1 MALQTPLSWL
11 QDFVELSM
19 PPSALAERLTT
30 AGLEVELIEKIGE
43 NWGEYCVVGQVVEI
57 RKHPNADALNL
68 VDVNFGADKPI
79 TLVTGAPNIQEMAE
93 NFPEP
98 APKVA
103 LALTGAMLVDAYH
116 EDHPLKKL
124 KPAKIRGIASE
135 GMLCSELELGLSEEH
150 EGILILPEDAPV
162 GKLLEEY
169 LGDTTLHFDIKGGF
183 SHLLSM
189 LGVAREISA
198 LTGKRLV
205 KSLLPDVANLE
216 VVAQPSFVE
225 LEIKDPDIC
234 PRYSA
239 LLIRN
244 VKIGPS
250 PFWMQQRLLRVGMR
264 PINNIVD
271 ITNYVMLELG
281 QPLHAFDHDKLIER
295 SKGQTPKIIVRR
307 AVKGETLLTLD
318 DVERKLDDDMLMIT
332 DNSGLIAIAGVMG
345 GSDSEVSDTTTNI
358 LLESANF
365 EFLNNRRTSQVL
377 KLRTEASERFGKQV
391 DPEGTLQAAFRAAQ
405 LMVEHASGTLEPI
418 AGDLYPEPEE
428 KISIELDP
436 AYVEHL
442 LGIKIST
449 AQITEILT
457 SLEFKVSG
465 ENILKIEVPSHRM
478 DVNIPADLVEEIVRV
493 YGYENLPS
501 TLLNDV
507 LPPQHM
513 NQKLDGTERVR
524 DVLVASGMDEIITY
538 SMMNPMDEARL
549 RLEKDIDLTK
559 FVPLKNPLSKER
571 SHLRRSLLPGAL
583 GTARSNLRF
592 LAKVVTFEV
601 GSVFHPH
608 QENKLPDEPQ
618 RLSLLMSGSR
628 ETQSWLEQTEDNTED
643 NYDFFDLKGV
653 LEQFLG
659 ALHLDG
665 VEWKKSRELPCH
677 PGRCAQILVNGNVLG
692 FAGELHPK
700 IRASFE
706 LPEQPVCIA
715 ELDLDMIIKLA
726 VENHQMDF
734 ISNFTPIF
742 EDLAF
747 VMDASLPVE
756 AVTPLILQSGKPL
769 LRRATL
775 FDVYEGEQVDKGKR
789 SLAYSLTFQAT
800 DRTLTDK
807 EVGKVRN
814 KIIKRLQHEF
824 QATLRA

>member
-19 PPSALAERLTT
+19 APDALAERLTT

-43 NWGEYCVVGQVVEI
+43 NWGEYCVVGQVTEI
-57 RKHPNADALNL
+57 RKHPNADTLNL
-68 VDVNFGADKPI
+68 VDVDFGADKPI
-79 TLVTGAPNIQEMAE
+79 TIVTGAPNIQEIAE
-93 NFPEP
+93 NFSEP

-124 KPAKIRGIASE
+124 KPATIRGIASE

-198 LTGKRLV
+198 LTGKKLD
-205 KSLLPDVANLE
+205 KSILPDVANLE
-216 VVAQPSFVE
+216 VINQPPFVE

-250 PFWMQQRLLRVGMR
+250 PFWMQQRLLRIGMR

-281 QPLHAFDHDKLIER
+281 QPLHAFDHDILIER

-307 AVKGETLLTLD
+307 AVKGETLHTLD
-318 DVERKLDDDMLMIT
+318 DVERILDNDMLMIT
-332 DNSGLIAIAGVMG
+332 DDSGLIAIAGVMG
-345 GSDSEVSDTTTNI
+345 GSASEVTETTTNI

-377 KLRTEASERFGKQV
+377 KLRTEASERFGKQL
-391 DPEGTLQAAFRAAQ
+391 DPEGTLQAALRAAQ
-405 LMVEHASGTLEPI
+405 LMVEHASGTLETI
-418 AGDLYPEPEE
+418 AGDLYPVPKE
-428 KISIELDP
+428 KIYIELDLR
-436 AYVEHL
+436 YVEHL
-442 LGIKIST
+442 LGIKITPAKIS
-449 AQITEILT
+449 EILT

-478 DVNIPADLVEEIVRV
+478 DINIPADLVEEIVRV

-524 DVLVASGMDEIITY
+524 DILVASGMDEIITY

-549 RLEKDIDLTK
+549 KLEEDIDLAK
-559 FVPLKNPLSKER
+559 FVPLKNPLSQER

-583 GTARSNLRF
+583 STARSNLRF
-592 LAKVVTFEV
+592 LAKVATFEV

-608 QENKLPDEPQ
+608 KENKLPDEPQ

-628 ETQSWLEQTEDNTED
+628 ETQSWLEQAED

-659 ALHLDG
+659 ALHLEG
-665 VEWKKSRELPCH
+665 IEWKKSRELPCH
-677 PGRCAQILVNGNVLG
+677 PGRCVQILVNGNVLG

-700 IRASFE
+700 IRTSFE

-726 VENHQMDF
+726 VKNHQMDF

-747 VMDASLPVE
+747 VMDANLPVE

-769 LRRATL
+769 LRKAIL
-775 FDVYEGEQVDKGKR
+775 FDVYEGEQVDEGKR

-814 KIIKRLQHEF
+814 KIIKRLQYEF

>member
-19 PPSALAERLTT
+19 TPDALAERLTT
-30 AGLEVELIEKIGE
+30 AGLEVEVIEKIGE
-43 NWGEYCVVGQVVEI
+43 NWGEFCVVGQI
-57 RKHPNADALNL
+57 RKISKHPNGDTLNL
-68 VDVNFGADKPI
+68 VDVEFGADKPI
-79 TLVTGAPNIQEMAE
+79 TLVTGAPNIKEMAE

-98 APKVA
+98 PPKVA
-103 LALTGAMLVDAYH
+103 LALSGALLIDAYH
-116 EDHPLKKL
+116 EDRPLKKL
-124 KPAKIRGIASE
+124 KSAKIRGIASE

-162 GKLLEEY
+162 GKLLNEY

-189 LGVAREISA
+189 LGVAREISS
-198 LTGKRLV
+198 LTGKKLD
-205 KSLLPDVANLE
+205 KSVFPEISKLE
-216 VVAQPSFVE
+216 VSAHPPFVE
-225 LEIKDPDIC
+225 LEIRDADIC

-239 LLIRN
+239 LLIQN

-250 PFWMQQRLLRVGMR
+250 PFWIQQRLLRIGMR

-295 SKGQTPKIIVRR
+295 ANGKTPKIIVRR
-307 AVKGETLLTLD
+307 AKKGETLLTLD
-318 DVERKLDDDMLMIT
+318 NVDRELDDEMLMIT
-332 DNSGLIAIAGVMG
+332 DHSGLIAIAGVMG
-345 GSDSEVSDTTTNI
+345 GGDSEVTESTTNI

-391 DPEGTLQAAFRAAQ
+391 DPEGTLPAALRAAE
-405 LMVEHASGTLEPI
+405 LMVEHASGTLEKI
-418 AGDLYPEPEE
+418 AGDLYPKPKEN
-428 KISIELDP
+428 ISLELDP
-436 AYVEHL
+436 DYVEHI
-442 LGIKIST
+442 LGIKIPIE
-449 AQITEILT
+449 QITEILT
-457 SLEFKVSG
+457 SLEFKVTG
-465 ENILKIEVPSHRM
+465 KNILKIIVPSHRM
-478 DVNIPADLVEEIVRV
+478 DISIPADLVEEIVRV

-507 LPPQHM
+507 LPPQNV
-513 NQKLDGTERVR
+513 NQKLAGTERVR
-524 DVLVASGMDEIITY
+524 DILVASGMDEIITY

-549 RLEKDIDLTK
+549 RIENDIDLNK
-559 FVPLKNPLSKER
+559 FVPLKNPLSQER
-571 SHLRRSLLPGAL
+571 SHLRRSLLPGAIM
-583 GTARSNLRF
+583 TARNNLRF

-608 QENKLPDEPQ
+608 PKNKLPDEPQ
-618 RLSLLMSGSR
+618 RLSLLMSGHR
-628 ETQSWLEQTEDNTED
+628 DTQSWLKQAEGD
-643 NYDFFDLKGV
+643 YDFFDLKGV
-653 LEQFLG
+653 LEQFLN
-659 ALHLDG
+659 ALHLEG

-677 PGRCAQILVNGNVLG
+677 PGRCAQILVNGKVLG

-700 IRASFE
+700 VRNSFE
-706 LPEQPVCIA
+706 LPEQAVCVA
-715 ELDLDMIIKLA
+715 ELDLDLIIKLA
-726 VENHQMDF
+726 VEDHQMEF

-747 VMDASLPVE
+747 VLDSSLPVE
-756 AVTPLILQSGKPL
+756 SVTPIILQTGKPL
-769 LRRATL
+769 LRKATL
-775 FDVYEGEQVDKGKR
+775 FDVYEGEQVDEGKR

-800 DRTLTDK
+800 DRTLTDD

-814 KIIKRLQHEF
+814 KIIRRLQHEF

>member
-19 PPSALAERLTT
+19 TPDALAERLTT
-30 AGLEVELIEKIGE
+30 AGLEVEVIEKIGE
-43 NWGEYCVVGQVVEI
+43 NWGEFCVVGQI
-57 RKHPNADALNL
+57 RKISKHPNGDTLNL
-68 VDVNFGADKPI
+68 VDVEFGADKPI
-79 TLVTGAPNIQEMAE
+79 TLVTGAPNIKEMAE

-98 APKVA
+98 PPKVA
-103 LALTGAMLVDAYH
+103 LALSGALLIDAYH
-116 EDHPLKKL
+116 EDRPLKKL
-124 KPAKIRGIASE
+124 KSAKIRGISSE

-162 GKLLEEY
+162 GKLLNEY

-198 LTGKRLV
+198 LTGKKLD
-205 KSLLPDVANLE
+205 KSVFPEISKLE
-216 VVAQPSFVE
+216 VSAQPPFVE
-225 LEIKDPDIC
+225 LEIRDADIC

-239 LLIRN
+239 LLIQN

-250 PFWMQQRLLRVGMR
+250 PFWIQQRLLRIGMR

-295 SKGQTPKIIVRR
+295 ANGKTPKIIVRR
-307 AVKGETLLTLD
+307 AKKGETLLTLD
-318 DVERKLDDDMLMIT
+318 NVDRELDDEMLMIT
-332 DNSGLIAIAGVMG
+332 DHSGLIAIAGVMG
-345 GSDSEVSDTTTNI
+345 GGDSEVTEYTTNI

-391 DPEGTLQAAFRAAQ
+391 DPEGTLPAALRAAQ
-405 LMVEHASGTLEPI
+405 LMVEHASGTLEKI
-418 AGDLYPEPEE
+418 AGDLYPKPKEN
-428 KISIELDP
+428 ISLELDP
-436 AYVEHL
+436 DYVEHI
-442 LGIKIST
+442 LGIKIPIE
-449 AQITEILT
+449 QITEILT
-457 SLEFKVSG
+457 SLEFKVTG
-465 ENILKIEVPSHRM
+465 KNILKIIVPSHRM
-478 DVNIPADLVEEIVRV
+478 DISIPADLVEEIVRV

-507 LPPQHM
+507 LPPQNV
-513 NQKLDGTERVR
+513 NQKLAGTERVR
-524 DVLVASGMDEIITY
+524 DILVASGMDEIITY

-549 RLEKDIDLTK
+549 RIENDIDLNK
-559 FVPLKNPLSKER
+559 FVPLKNPLSQER
-571 SHLRRSLLPGAL
+571 SHLRRSLLPGAIM
-583 GTARSNLRF
+583 TARNNLRF

-608 QENKLPDEPQ
+608 QKNKLPDEPQ
-618 RLSLLMSGSR
+618 RLSLLMSGHR
-628 ETQSWLEQTEDNTED
+628 DTQSWLKQAEGD
-643 NYDFFDLKGV
+643 YDFFDLKGV
-653 LEQFLG
+653 LEQFLN
-659 ALHLDG
+659 ALHLEG

-677 PGRCAQILVNGNVLG
+677 PGRCAQILVNGKVLG

-700 IRASFE
+700 VRNSFE
-706 LPEQPVCIA
+706 LPEQAVCVA
-715 ELDLDMIIKLA
+715 ELDLDLIIKLA
-726 VENHQMDF
+726 VEDHQMEF

-747 VMDASLPVE
+747 VLDSSLPVE
-756 AVTPLILQSGKPL
+756 SVTPIILQTGKPL
-769 LRRATL
+769 LRKATL
-775 FDVYEGEQVDKGKR
+775 FDVYEGEQVDEGKR

-800 DRTLTDK
+800 DRTLTDD

-814 KIIKRLQHEF
+814 KIIRRLQHEF

>member
-19 PPSALAERLTT
+19 TPDALAERLTT
-30 AGLEVELIEKIGE
+30 AGLEVEVIEKIGE
-43 NWGEYCVVGQVVEI
+43 NWGEFCVVGQI
-57 RKHPNADALNL
+57 RKISKHPNADTLNL
-68 VDVNFGADKPI
+68 VDVEFGADKPI
-79 TLVTGAPNIQEMAE
+79 TLVTGAPNIKEMAE

-98 APKVA
+98 PPKVA
-103 LALTGAMLVDAYH
+103 LALSGALLIDAYH
-116 EDHPLKKL
+116 EDRPLKKL
-124 KPAKIRGIASE
+124 KSAKIRGIASE

-162 GKLLEEY
+162 GKLLNEY

-198 LTGKRLV
+198 LTGKKLD
-205 KSLLPDVANLE
+205 KSVFPEISKLE
-216 VVAQPSFVE
+216 VSAHPPFVE
-225 LEIKDPDIC
+225 LEIRDADIC

-239 LLIRN
+239 LLIQN

-250 PFWMQQRLLRVGMR
+250 PFWIQQRLLRIGMR

-295 SKGQTPKIIVRR
+295 ANGKTPKIIVRR
-307 AVKGETLLTLD
+307 AKKGETLLTLD
-318 DVERKLDDDMLMIT
+318 NVERELDDEMLMIT
-332 DNSGLIAIAGVMG
+332 DSSGLIAIAGVMG
-345 GSDSEVSDTTTNI
+345 GGDSEVTEYTTNI

-391 DPEGTLQAAFRAAQ
+391 DPEGTLPAALRAAQ
-405 LMVEHASGTLEPI
+405 LMVEHASGTLEKI
-418 AGDLYPEPEE
+418 AGDLYPKPKEN
-428 KISIELDP
+428 ICLELDP
-436 AYVEHL
+436 DYVEHI
-442 LGIKIST
+442 LGIKIPIE
-449 AQITEILT
+449 QITEILT
-457 SLEFKVSG
+457 SLEFKVTG
-465 ENILKIEVPSHRM
+465 KNILKITVPSHRM
-478 DVNIPADLVEEIVRV
+478 DISIPADLVEEIVRV

-507 LPPQHM
+507 LPPQNV
-513 NQKLDGTERVR
+513 NQKLAGTERVR
-524 DVLVASGMDEIITY
+524 DILVASGMDEIITY

-549 RLEKDIDLTK
+549 RIENDIDLNK
-559 FVPLKNPLSKER
+559 FVPLKNPLSQER
-571 SHLRRSLLPGAL
+571 SHLRRSLLPGAIM
-583 GTARSNLRF
+583 TARNNLRF

-608 QENKLPDEPQ
+608 PKNKLPDEPQ
-618 RLSLLMSGSR
+618 RLSLLMSGHR
-628 ETQSWLEQTEDNTED
+628 DTQSWLKQAEGD
-643 NYDFFDLKGV
+643 YDFFDLKGV
-653 LEQFLG
+653 LEQFLN
-659 ALHLDG
+659 ALHLEG

-677 PGRCAQILVNGNVLG
+677 PGRCAQILVNGKVLG

-700 IRASFE
+700 VRNSFE
-706 LPEQPVCIA
+706 LPEQAVCVA
-715 ELDLDMIIKLA
+715 ELDLDLIIKLA
-726 VENHQMDF
+726 VEDHQMEF

-747 VMDASLPVE
+747 VLDSSLPVE
-756 AVTPLILQSGKPL
+756 SVTPLILQTGKPL
-769 LRRATL
+769 LRKATL
-775 FDVYEGEQVDKGKR
+775 FDVYEGEQVDEGKR

-800 DRTLTDK
+800 DRTLTDD

>member
-19 PPSALAERLTT
+19 TPDALAERLTT
-30 AGLEVELIEKIGE
+30 AGLEVEVIEKIGE
-43 NWGEYCVVGQVVEI
+43 NWGEFCVVGQI
-57 RKHPNADALNL
+57 RKISKHPNGDTLNL
-68 VDVNFGADKPI
+68 VDVEFGADKPI
-79 TLVTGAPNIQEMAE
+79 TLVTGAPNIKEMAE

-98 APKVA
+98 PPKVA
-103 LALTGAMLVDAYH
+103 LALSGALLIDAYH
-116 EDHPLKKL
+116 EDRPLKKL
-124 KPAKIRGIASE
+124 KSAKIRGIASE

-162 GKLLEEY
+162 GKLLNEY

-198 LTGKRLV
+198 LTGKKLD
-205 KSLLPDVANLE
+205 KSVFPEISKLE
-216 VVAQPSFVE
+216 VSAHPPFVE
-225 LEIKDPDIC
+225 LEIRDADIC

-239 LLIRN
+239 LLIQN

-250 PFWMQQRLLRVGMR
+250 PFWIQQRLLRIGMR

-295 SKGQTPKIIVRR
+295 ANGKTPKIIVRR
-307 AVKGETLLTLD
+307 AKKGETLLTLD
-318 DVERKLDDDMLMIT
+318 NVDRELDDEMLMIT
-332 DNSGLIAIAGVMG
+332 DHSGLIAIAGVMG
-345 GSDSEVSDTTTNI
+345 GGDSEVTESTTNI

-391 DPEGTLQAAFRAAQ
+391 DPEGTLPAALRAAE
-405 LMVEHASGTLEPI
+405 LMVEHASGTLEKI
-418 AGDLYPEPEE
+418 AGDLYPKPKEN
-428 KISIELDP
+428 ISLELDP
-436 AYVEHL
+436 DYVEHI
-442 LGIKIST
+442 LGIKIPIE
-449 AQITEILT
+449 QITEILT
-457 SLEFKVSG
+457 SLEFKVTG
-465 ENILKIEVPSHRM
+465 KNILKIIVPSHRM
-478 DVNIPADLVEEIVRV
+478 DISIPADLVEEIVRV

-507 LPPQHM
+507 LPPQNV
-513 NQKLDGTERVR
+513 NQKLAGTERVR
-524 DVLVASGMDEIITY
+524 DILVASGMDEIITY

-549 RLEKDIDLTK
+549 RIENDIDLNK
-559 FVPLKNPLSKER
+559 FVPLKNPLSQER
-571 SHLRRSLLPGAL
+571 SHLRRSLLPGAIM
-583 GTARSNLRF
+583 TARNNLRF

-608 QENKLPDEPQ
+608 QKNKLPDEPQ
-618 RLSLLMSGSR
+618 RLSLLMSGHR
-628 ETQSWLEQTEDNTED
+628 DTQSWLKQAEG

-653 LEQFLG
+653 LEQFLN
-659 ALHLDG
+659 ALHLEG

-677 PGRCAQILVNGNVLG
+677 PGRCAQILVNGKVLG

-700 IRASFE
+700 VRNSFE
-706 LPEQPVCIA
+706 LPEQAVCVA
-715 ELDLDMIIKLA
+715 ELDLDLIIKLA
-726 VENHQMDF
+726 VEDHQMEF

-747 VMDASLPVE
+747 VLDSSLPVE
-756 AVTPLILQSGKPL
+756 SVTPLILQTGKPL
-769 LRRATL
+769 LRKATL
-775 FDVYEGEQVDKGKR
+775 FDVYEGEQVDEGKR

-800 DRTLTDK
+800 DRTLTDD

-814 KIIKRLQHEF
+814 KIIRRLQHEF

>member
-19 PPSALAERLTT
+19 TPDALAERLTT
-30 AGLEVELIEKIGE
+30 AGLEVEVIEKIGE
-43 NWGEYCVVGQVVEI
+43 NWGEFCVVGQI
-57 RKHPNADALNL
+57 RKISKHPNADTLNL
-68 VDVNFGADKPI
+68 VDVEFGADKPI
-79 TLVTGAPNIQEMAE
+79 TLVTGAPNIKEMAE

-98 APKVA
+98 PPKVA
-103 LALTGAMLVDAYH
+103 LALSGALLIDAYH
-116 EDHPLKKL
+116 EDRPLKKL
-124 KPAKIRGIASE
+124 KSAKIRGIASE

-162 GKLLEEY
+162 GKLLNEY

-198 LTGKRLV
+198 LTGKKLD
-205 KSLLPDVANLE
+205 KSVFPEISKLE
-216 VVAQPSFVE
+216 VSAHPPFVE
-225 LEIKDPDIC
+225 LEIRDADIC

-239 LLIRN
+239 LLIQN

-250 PFWMQQRLLRVGMR
+250 PFWIQQRLLRIGMR

-295 SKGQTPKIIVRR
+295 ANGKTPKIIVRR
-307 AVKGETLLTLD
+307 AKKGETLLTLD
-318 DVERKLDDDMLMIT
+318 NVERELDDEMLMIT
-332 DNSGLIAIAGVMG
+332 DHSGLIAIAGVMG
-345 GSDSEVSDTTTNI
+345 GGDSEVTESTTNI

-391 DPEGTLQAAFRAAQ
+391 DPEGTLPAALRAAE
-405 LMVEHASGTLEPI
+405 LMVEHASGTLEKI
-418 AGDLYPEPEE
+418 AGDLYPKPKEN
-428 KISIELDP
+428 ISLELDP
-436 AYVEHL
+436 DYVEHI
-442 LGIKIST
+442 LGIKIPIE
-449 AQITEILT
+449 QITEILT
-457 SLEFKVSG
+457 SLEFKVTG
-465 ENILKIEVPSHRM
+465 KNILKIIVPSHRM
-478 DVNIPADLVEEIVRV
+478 DISIPADLVEEIVRV

-507 LPPQHM
+507 LPPQNV
-513 NQKLDGTERVR
+513 NQKLAGTERVR
-524 DVLVASGMDEIITY
+524 DILVASGMDEIITY

-549 RLEKDIDLTK
+549 RIENDIDLNK
-559 FVPLKNPLSKER
+559 FVPLKNPLSQER
-571 SHLRRSLLPGAL
+571 SHLRRSLLPGAIM
-583 GTARSNLRF
+583 TARNNLRF

-608 QENKLPDEPQ
+608 QKNKLPDEPQ
-618 RLSLLMSGSR
+618 RLSLLMSGHR
-628 ETQSWLEQTEDNTED
+628 DIQSWLKQAEGD
-643 NYDFFDLKGV
+643 YDFFDLKGI
-653 LEQFLG
+653 LEQFLN
-659 ALHLDG
+659 ALHLEG

-677 PGRCAQILVNGNVLG
+677 PGRCAQILVNGKVLG

-700 IRASFE
+700 VRNSFE
-706 LPEQPVCIA
+706 LPEQAVCVA
-715 ELDLDMIIKLA
+715 ELDLDLIIKLA
-726 VENHQMDF
+726 VEDHQMEF

-747 VMDASLPVE
+747 VLDSSLPVE
-756 AVTPLILQSGKPL
+756 SVTPIILQTGKPL
-769 LRRATL
+769 LRKATL
-775 FDVYEGEQVDKGKR
+775 FDVYEGEQVDEGKR

-800 DRTLTDK
+800 DRTLTDD

-814 KIIKRLQHEF
+814 KIIRRLQHEF

>member
-19 PPSALAERLTT
+19 TPDALAERLTT
-30 AGLEVELIEKIGE
+30 AGLEVEVIEKIGE
-43 NWGEYCVVGQVVEI
+43 NWGEFCVVGQI
-57 RKHPNADALNL
+57 RKISKHPNADTLNL
-68 VDVNFGADKPI
+68 VDVEFGADKPI
-79 TLVTGAPNIQEMAE
+79 TLVTGAPNIKEMAE

-98 APKVA
+98 PPKVA
-103 LALTGAMLVDAYH
+103 LALSGALLIDAYH
-116 EDHPLKKL
+116 EDRPLKKL
-124 KPAKIRGIASE
+124 KSAKIRGIASE

-162 GKLLEEY
+162 GKLLNEY

-198 LTGKRLV
+198 LTGKKLD
-205 KSLLPDVANLE
+205 KSVFPEISKLE
-216 VVAQPSFVE
+216 VSAHPPFVE
-225 LEIKDPDIC
+225 LEIRDADIC

-239 LLIRN
+239 LLIQN

-250 PFWMQQRLLRVGMR
+250 PFWIQQRLLRIGMR

-295 SKGQTPKIIVRR
+295 ANGKTPKIIVRR
-307 AVKGETLLTLD
+307 AKKGETLLTLD
-318 DVERKLDDDMLMIT
+318 NVDRELDDEMLMIT
-332 DNSGLIAIAGVMG
+332 DHSGLIAIAGVMG
-345 GSDSEVSDTTTNI
+345 GGDSEVTESTTNI

-391 DPEGTLQAAFRAAQ
+391 DPEGTLPAALRAAE
-405 LMVEHASGTLEPI
+405 LMVEHASGTLEKI
-418 AGDLYPEPEE
+418 AGDLYPKPKEN
-428 KISIELDP
+428 ISLELDP
-436 AYVEHL
+436 DYVEHI
-442 LGIKIST
+442 LGIKIPIE
-449 AQITEILT
+449 QITEILT
-457 SLEFKVSG
+457 SLEFKVTG
-465 ENILKIEVPSHRM
+465 KNILKIIVPSHRM
-478 DVNIPADLVEEIVRV
+478 DISIPADLVEEIVRV

-507 LPPQHM
+507 LPPQNV
-513 NQKLDGTERVR
+513 NQKLAGTERVR
-524 DVLVASGMDEIITY
+524 DILVASGMDEIITY

-549 RLEKDIDLTK
+549 RIENDIDLNK
-559 FVPLKNPLSKER
+559 FVPLKNPLSQER
-571 SHLRRSLLPGAL
+571 SHLRRSLLPGAIM
-583 GTARSNLRF
+583 TARNNLRF

-608 QENKLPDEPQ
+608 PKNKLPDEPQ
-618 RLSLLMSGSR
+618 RLSLLMSGHR
-628 ETQSWLEQTEDNTED
+628 DTQSWLKQAEGD
-643 NYDFFDLKGV
+643 YDFFDLKGI
-653 LEQFLG
+653 LEQFLN
-659 ALHLDG
+659 ALHLEG

-677 PGRCAQILVNGNVLG
+677 PGRCAQILVNGKVLG

-700 IRASFE
+700 VRNSFE
-706 LPEQPVCIA
+706 LPEQAVCVA
-715 ELDLDMIIKLA
+715 ELDLDLIIKLA
-726 VENHQMDF
+726 VEDHQMEF

-747 VMDASLPVE
+747 VLDSSLPVE
-756 AVTPLILQSGKPL
+756 SVTPIILQTGKPL
-769 LRRATL
+769 LRKATL
-775 FDVYEGEQVDKGKR
+775 FDVYEGEQVDEGKR

-800 DRTLTDK
+800 DRTLTDD

-814 KIIKRLQHEF
+814 KIIRRLQHEF

>member
-19 PPSALAERLTT
+19 TPDALAERLTT
-30 AGLEVELIEKIGE
+30 AGLEVEVIEKIGE
-43 NWGEYCVVGQVVEI
+43 NWGEFCVVGQI
-57 RKHPNADALNL
+57 RKISKHPNADTLNL
-68 VDVNFGADKPI
+68 VDVEFGADKPI
-79 TLVTGAPNIQEMAE
+79 TLVTGAPNIQKMAE
-93 NFPEP
+93 NLPEP

-103 LALTGAMLVDAYH
+103 LALSGALLIDAYH
-116 EDHPLKKL
+116 EDRPLKKL
-124 KPAKIRGIASE
+124 KSAKIRGIASE

-162 GKLLEEY
+162 GKLLNEY

-198 LTGKRLV
+198 LTGKKLD
-205 KSLLPDVANLE
+205 KSVFPEISKLE
-216 VVAQPSFVE
+216 VSAHPPFVE
-225 LEIKDPDIC
+225 LEIRDADIC

-239 LLIRN
+239 LLIQN

-250 PFWMQQRLLRVGMR
+250 PFWIQQRLLRIGMR

-295 SKGQTPKIIVRR
+295 ANGKTPKIIVRR
-307 AVKGETLLTLD
+307 AKKGETLLTLD
-318 DVERKLDDDMLMIT
+318 NVERELDDEMLMIT
-332 DNSGLIAIAGVMG
+332 DHSGLIAIAGVMG
-345 GSDSEVSDTTTNI
+345 GGDSEVTESTTNI

-391 DPEGTLQAAFRAAQ
+391 DPEGTLPAALRAAE
-405 LMVEHASGTLEPI
+405 LMVEHASGTLEKI
-418 AGDLYPEPEE
+418 AGDLYPKPKEN
-428 KISIELDP
+428 ISLELDP
-436 AYVEHL
+436 DYVEHI
-442 LGIKIST
+442 LGIKIPIE
-449 AQITEILT
+449 QITEILT
-457 SLEFKVSG
+457 SLEFKVTG
-465 ENILKIEVPSHRM
+465 KNILKIIVPSHRM
-478 DVNIPADLVEEIVRV
+478 DISIPADLVEEIVRV

-507 LPPQHM
+507 LPPQNV
-513 NQKLDGTERVR
+513 NQKLAGTERVR
-524 DVLVASGMDEIITY
+524 DILVASGMDEIITY

-549 RLEKDIDLTK
+549 RIENDIDLNK
-559 FVPLKNPLSKER
+559 FVPLKNPLSQER
-571 SHLRRSLLPGAL
+571 SHLRRSLLPGAIM
-583 GTARSNLRF
+583 TARNNLRF

-608 QENKLPDEPQ
+608 QKNKLPDEPQ
-618 RLSLLMSGSR
+618 RLSLLMSGHR
-628 ETQSWLEQTEDNTED
+628 DTQSWLKQAEGD
-643 NYDFFDLKGV
+643 YDFFDLKGV
-653 LEQFLG
+653 LEQFLN
-659 ALHLDG
+659 ALHLEG

-677 PGRCAQILVNGNVLG
+677 PGRCAQILVNGKVLG

-700 IRASFE
+700 VRNSFE
-706 LPEQPVCIA
+706 LPEQAVCVA
-715 ELDLDMIIKLA
+715 ELDLDLIIKLA
-726 VENHQMDF
+726 VEDHQMEF

-747 VMDASLPVE
+747 VLDSSLPVE
-756 AVTPLILQSGKPL
+756 SVTPLILQTGKPL
-769 LRRATL
+769 LRKATL
-775 FDVYEGEQVDKGKR
+775 FDVYEGEQVDEGKR

-800 DRTLTDK
+800 DRTLTDD

-824 QATLRA
+824 QATLRG

>member
-19 PPSALAERLTT
+19 TPDALAERLTT
-30 AGLEVELIEKIGE
+30 AGLEVEVIEKIGE
-43 NWGEYCVVGQVVEI
+43 NWGEYCVVGQI
-57 RKHPNADALNL
+57 SKISKHPNADTLNL
-68 VDVNFGADKPI
+68 VDVEFGADKPI
-79 TLVTGAPNIQEMAE
+79 TLVTGAPNIKEMAE

-98 APKVA
+98 PPKVA
-103 LALTGAMLVDAYH
+103 LALSGALLIDAYH
-116 EDHPLKKL
+116 EDRPLKKL
-124 KPAKIRGIASE
+124 KSAKIRGIASE

-162 GKLLEEY
+162 GKLLNEY

-198 LTGKRLV
+198 LTGKKLD
-205 KSLLPDVANLE
+205 KSVFPEISKLE
-216 VVAQPSFVE
+216 VSAHPPFVE
-225 LEIKDPDIC
+225 LEIRDADIC

-239 LLIRN
+239 LLIQN

-250 PFWMQQRLLRVGMR
+250 PFWIQQRLLRIGMR

-295 SKGQTPKIIVRR
+295 ANGKTPKIIVRR
-307 AVKGETLLTLD
+307 AKKGETLLTLD
-318 DVERKLDDDMLMIT
+318 NVDRELDDEMLMIT
-332 DNSGLIAIAGVMG
+332 DHSGLIAIAGVMG
-345 GSDSEVSDTTTNI
+345 GGDSEVTESTTNI

-391 DPEGTLQAAFRAAQ
+391 DPEGTLPAALRAAE
-405 LMVEHASGTLEPI
+405 LMVEHASGTLEKI
-418 AGDLYPEPEE
+418 AGDLYPKPKEN
-428 KISIELDP
+428 ISLELDP
-436 AYVEHL
+436 DYVEHI
-442 LGIKIST
+442 LGIKIPIE
-449 AQITEILT
+449 QITEILT
-457 SLEFKVSG
+457 SLEFKVTG
-465 ENILKIEVPSHRM
+465 KNILKIIVPSHRM
-478 DVNIPADLVEEIVRV
+478 DISIPADLVEEIVRV

-507 LPPQHM
+507 LPPQNV
-513 NQKLDGTERVR
+513 NQKLAGTERVR
-524 DVLVASGMDEIITY
+524 DILVASGMDEIITY

-549 RLEKDIDLTK
+549 RIENDIDLNK
-559 FVPLKNPLSKER
+559 FVPLKNPLSQER
-571 SHLRRSLLPGAL
+571 SHLRRSLLPGAIM
-583 GTARSNLRF
+583 TARNNLRF

-608 QENKLPDEPQ
+608 PKNKLPDEPQ
-618 RLSLLMSGSR
+618 RLSLLMSGHR
-628 ETQSWLEQTEDNTED
+628 DTQSWLKQAEGD
-643 NYDFFDLKGV
+643 YDFFDLKGV
-653 LEQFLG
+653 LEQFLN
-659 ALHLDG
+659 ALHLEG

-677 PGRCAQILVNGNVLG
+677 PGRCAQILVNGKVLG

-700 IRASFE
+700 VRNSFE
-706 LPEQPVCIA
+706 LPEQAVCVA
-715 ELDLDMIIKLA
+715 ELDLDLIIKLA
-726 VENHQMDF
+726 VEDHQMEF

-747 VMDASLPVE
+747 VLDSSLPVE
-756 AVTPLILQSGKPL
+756 SVTPLILQTGKPL
-769 LRRATL
+769 LRKATL
-775 FDVYEGEQVDKGKR
+775 FDVYEGEQVDEGKR

-800 DRTLTDK
+800 DRTLTDD

-824 QATLRA
+824 QATLRG

>member
-19 PPSALAERLTT
+19 TPDALAERLTT
-30 AGLEVELIEKIGE
+30 AGLEVEVIEKIGE
-43 NWGEYCVVGQVVEI
+43 NWGEYCVVGQI
-57 RKHPNADALNL
+57 SKISKHPNADTLNL
-68 VDVNFGADKPI
+68 VDVEFGADKPI
-79 TLVTGAPNIQEMAE
+79 TLVTGAPNIKEMAE

-98 APKVA
+98 PPKVA
-103 LALTGAMLVDAYH
+103 LALSGALLIDAYH
-116 EDHPLKKL
+116 EDRPLKKL
-124 KPAKIRGIASE
+124 KSAKIRGIASE

-162 GKLLEEY
+162 GKLLNEY

-198 LTGKRLV
+198 LTGKKLD
-205 KSLLPDVANLE
+205 KSVFPEISKLE
-216 VVAQPSFVE
+216 VSAHPPFVE
-225 LEIKDPDIC
+225 LEIRDADIC

-239 LLIRN
+239 LLIQN

-250 PFWMQQRLLRVGMR
+250 PFWIQQRLLRIGMR

-295 SKGQTPKIIVRR
+295 ANGKTPKIIVRR
-307 AVKGETLLTLD
+307 AKKGETLLTLD
-318 DVERKLDDDMLMIT
+318 NVERELDDEMLMIT
-332 DNSGLIAIAGVMG
+332 DHSGLIAIAGVMG
-345 GSDSEVSDTTTNI
+345 GGDSEVTESTTNI

-391 DPEGTLQAAFRAAQ
+391 DPEGTLPAALRAAE
-405 LMVEHASGTLEPI
+405 LMVEHASGTLEKI
-418 AGDLYPEPEE
+418 AGDLYPKPKEN
-428 KISIELDP
+428 ISLELDP
-436 AYVEHL
+436 DYVEHI
-442 LGIKIST
+442 LGIKIPIE
-449 AQITEILT
+449 QITEILT
-457 SLEFKVSG
+457 SLEFKVTG
-465 ENILKIEVPSHRM
+465 KNILKIIVPSHRM
-478 DVNIPADLVEEIVRV
+478 DISIPADLVEEIVRV

-507 LPPQHM
+507 LPPQNV
-513 NQKLDGTERVR
+513 NQKLAGTERVR
-524 DVLVASGMDEIITY
+524 DILVASGMDEIITY

-549 RLEKDIDLTK
+549 RIENDIDLNK
-559 FVPLKNPLSKER
+559 FVPLKNPLSQER
-571 SHLRRSLLPGAL
+571 SHLRRSLLPGAIM
-583 GTARSNLRF
+583 TARNNLRF

-608 QENKLPDEPQ
+608 PKNKLPDEPQ
-618 RLSLLMSGSR
+618 RLSLLMSGHR
-628 ETQSWLEQTEDNTED
+628 DTQSWLKQAEGD
-643 NYDFFDLKGV
+643 YDFFDLKGV
-653 LEQFLG
+653 LEQFLN
-659 ALHLDG
+659 ALHLEG

-677 PGRCAQILVNGNVLG
+677 PGRCAQILVNGKVLG

-700 IRASFE
+700 VRNSFE
-706 LPEQPVCIA
+706 LPEQAVCVA
-715 ELDLDMIIKLA
+715 ELDLDLIIKLA
-726 VENHQMDF
+726 VEDHQMEF

-747 VMDASLPVE
+747 VLDSSLPVE
-756 AVTPLILQSGKPL
+756 SVTPIILQTGKPL
-769 LRRATL
+769 LRKATL
-775 FDVYEGEQVDKGKR
+775 FDVYEGEQVDEGKR

-800 DRTLTDK
+800 DRTLTDD

-814 KIIKRLQHEF
+814 KIIRRLQHEF

>member
-19 PPSALAERLTT
+19 TPDALAERLTT
-30 AGLEVELIEKIGE
+30 AGLEVEVIEKIGE
-43 NWGEYCVVGQVVEI
+43 NWGEFCVVGQI
-57 RKHPNADALNL
+57 RKISKHPNGDTLNL
-68 VDVNFGADKPI
+68 VDVEFGADKPI
-79 TLVTGAPNIQEMAE
+79 TLVTGAPNIKEMAE

-98 APKVA
+98 PPKVA
-103 LALTGAMLVDAYH
+103 LALSGALLIDAYH
-116 EDHPLKKL
+116 EDRPLKKL
-124 KPAKIRGIASE
+124 KSAKIRGIASE

-162 GKLLEEY
+162 GKLLNEY

-183 SHLLSM
+183 GHLLSM

-198 LTGKRLV
+198 LTGKKLD
-205 KSLLPDVANLE
+205 KSVFPEISKLE
-216 VVAQPSFVE
+216 VSAQPPFVE
-225 LEIKDPDIC
+225 LEIKDTDIC

-250 PFWMQQRLLRVGMR
+250 PFWIKQRLLRIGMR

-295 SKGQTPKIIVRR
+295 ANGKTPKIIVRR
-307 AVKGETLLTLD
+307 AKKGETLLTLD
-318 DVERKLDDDMLMIT
+318 NVERELDDEMLMIT
-332 DNSGLIAIAGVMG
+332 DHSGLIAIAGVMG
-345 GSDSEVSDTTTNI
+345 GGDSEVTEYTTNI

-391 DPEGTLQAAFRAAQ
+391 DPEGTLPAALRAAQ
-405 LMVEHASGTLEPI
+405 LMVEHASGTLEKI
-418 AGDLYPEPEE
+418 AGDLYPKPKEN
-428 KISIELDP
+428 ICLELDP
-436 AYVEHL
+436 DYVEHI
-442 LGIKIST
+442 LGIKIPIE
-449 AQITEILT
+449 QITEILT
-457 SLEFKVSG
+457 SLEFKVTG
-465 ENILKIEVPSHRM
+465 KNILKITVPSHRM
-478 DVNIPADLVEEIVRV
+478 DISIPADLVEEIVRV

-507 LPPQHM
+507 LPPQNV
-513 NQKLDGTERVR
+513 NQKLAGTERVR
-524 DVLVASGMDEIITY
+524 DILVASGMDEIITY

-549 RLEKDIDLTK
+549 RIENDIDLNK
-559 FVPLKNPLSKER
+559 FVPLKNPLSQER
-571 SHLRRSLLPGAL
+571 SHLRRSLLPGAIM
-583 GTARSNLRF
+583 TARNNLRF

-608 QENKLPDEPQ
+608 PKNKLPDEPQ
-618 RLSLLMSGSR
+618 RLSLLMSGHR
-628 ETQSWLEQTEDNTED
+628 DTQSWLKQAEGD
-643 NYDFFDLKGV
+643 YDFFDLKGV
-653 LEQFLG
+653 LEQFLN
-659 ALHLDG
+659 ALHLEG

-677 PGRCAQILVNGNVLG
+677 PGRCAQILVNGKVLG

-700 IRASFE
+700 VRNSFE
-706 LPEQPVCIA
+706 LPEQAVCVA
-715 ELDLDMIIKLA
+715 ELDLDLIIKLA
-726 VENHQMDF
+726 VEDHQMEF

-747 VMDASLPVE
+747 VLDSSLPVE
-756 AVTPLILQSGKPL
+756 SVTPIILQTGKPL
-769 LRRATL
+769 LRKATL
-775 FDVYEGEQVDKGKR
+775 FDVYEGEQVDEGKR

-800 DRTLTDK
+800 DRTLTDD

-814 KIIKRLQHEF
+814 KIIRRLQHEF

>member
-19 PPSALAERLTT
+19 TPDALAERLTT
-30 AGLEVELIEKIGE
+30 AGLEVEVIEKIGE
-43 NWGEYCVVGQVVEI
+43 NWGEFCVVGQI
-57 RKHPNADALNL
+57 RKISKHPNADTLNL
-68 VDVNFGADKPI
+68 VDVEFGADKPI
-79 TLVTGAPNIQEMAE
+79 TLVTGAPNIKEMAE

-98 APKVA
+98 PPKVA
-103 LALTGAMLVDAYH
+103 LALSGALLIDAYH
-116 EDHPLKKL
+116 EDRPLKKL
-124 KPAKIRGIASE
+124 KSAKIRGIASE

-162 GKLLEEY
+162 GKLLNEY

-198 LTGKRLV
+198 LTGKKLD
-205 KSLLPDVANLE
+205 KSVFPEISKLE
-216 VVAQPSFVE
+216 VSAHPPFVE
-225 LEIKDPDIC
+225 LEIRDADIC

-239 LLIRN
+239 LLIQN

-250 PFWMQQRLLRVGMR
+250 PFWIQQRLLRIGMR

-295 SKGQTPKIIVRR
+295 ANGKTPKIIVRR
-307 AVKGETLLTLD
+307 AKKGETLLTLD
-318 DVERKLDDDMLMIT
+318 NVDRELDDEMLMIT
-332 DNSGLIAIAGVMG
+332 DHSGLIAIAGVMG
-345 GSDSEVSDTTTNI
+345 GGDSEVTESTTNI

-391 DPEGTLQAAFRAAQ
+391 DPEGTLPAALRAAE
-405 LMVEHASGTLEPI
+405 LMVEHASGTLEKI
-418 AGDLYPEPEE
+418 AGDLYPKPKEN
-428 KISIELDP
+428 ISLELDP
-436 AYVEHL
+436 DYVEHI
-442 LGIKIST
+442 LGIKIPIE
-449 AQITEILT
+449 QITEILT
-457 SLEFKVSG
+457 SLEFKVTG
-465 ENILKIEVPSHRM
+465 KNILKIIVPSHRM
-478 DVNIPADLVEEIVRV
+478 DISIPADLVEEIVRV

-507 LPPQHM
+507 LPPQNV
-513 NQKLDGTERVR
+513 NQKLAGTERVR
-524 DVLVASGMDEIITY
+524 DILVASGMDEIITY

-549 RLEKDIDLTK
+549 RIENDIDLNK
-559 FVPLKNPLSKER
+559 FVPLKNPLSQER
-571 SHLRRSLLPGAL
+571 SHLRRSLLPGAIM
-583 GTARSNLRF
+583 TARNNLRF

-608 QENKLPDEPQ
+608 PKNKLPDEPQ
-618 RLSLLMSGSR
+618 RLSLLMSGHR
-628 ETQSWLEQTEDNTED
+628 DTQSWLKQAEGD
-643 NYDFFDLKGV
+643 YDFFDLKGI
-653 LEQFLG
+653 LEQFLN
-659 ALHLDG
+659 ALHLEG

-677 PGRCAQILVNGNVLG
+677 PGRCAQILVNGKVLG

-700 IRASFE
+700 VRNSFE
-706 LPEQPVCIA
+706 LPEQAVCVA
-715 ELDLDMIIKLA
+715 ELDLDLIIKLA
-726 VENHQMDF
+726 VEDHQMEF

-747 VMDASLPVE
+747 VLDSSLPVE
-756 AVTPLILQSGKPL
+756 SVTPIILQTGKPL
-769 LRRATL
+769 LRKATL
-775 FDVYEGEQVDKGKR
+775 FDVYEGEQVDEGKR

-800 DRTLTDK
+800 DRTLTDD

-824 QATLRA
+824 QATLRG

>member
-19 PPSALAERLTT
+19 TPDALAERLTT
-30 AGLEVELIEKIGE
+30 AGLEVEVIEKIGE
-43 NWGEYCVVGQVVEI
+43 NWGEYCVVGQI
-57 RKHPNADALNL
+57 SKISKHPNADTLNL
-68 VDVNFGADKPI
+68 VDVEFGADKPI
-79 TLVTGAPNIQEMAE
+79 TLVTGAPNIKEMAE

-98 APKVA
+98 PPKVA
-103 LALTGAMLVDAYH
+103 LALSGALLIDAYH
-116 EDHPLKKL
+116 EDRPLKKL
-124 KPAKIRGIASE
+124 KSAKIRGIASE

-162 GKLLEEY
+162 GKLLNEY

-189 LGVAREISA
+189 LGVAREISS
-198 LTGKRLV
+198 LTGKKLD
-205 KSLLPDVANLE
+205 KSVFPEISKLE
-216 VVAQPSFVE
+216 VSAHPPFVE
-225 LEIKDPDIC
+225 LEIRDADIC

-239 LLIRN
+239 LLIQN

-250 PFWMQQRLLRVGMR
+250 PFWIQQRLLRIGMR

-295 SKGQTPKIIVRR
+295 ANGKTPKIIVRR
-307 AVKGETLLTLD
+307 AKKGETLLTLD
-318 DVERKLDDDMLMIT
+318 NVDRELDDEMLMIT
-332 DNSGLIAIAGVMG
+332 DHSGLIAIAGVMG
-345 GSDSEVSDTTTNI
+345 GGDSEVTESTTNI

-391 DPEGTLQAAFRAAQ
+391 DPEGTLPAALRAAE
-405 LMVEHASGTLEPI
+405 LMVEHASGTLEKI
-418 AGDLYPEPEE
+418 AGDLYPKPKEN
-428 KISIELDP
+428 ISLELDP
-436 AYVEHL
+436 DYVEHI
-442 LGIKIST
+442 LGIKIPIE
-449 AQITEILT
+449 QITEILT
-457 SLEFKVSG
+457 SLEFKVTG
-465 ENILKIEVPSHRM
+465 KNILKIIVPSHRM
-478 DVNIPADLVEEIVRV
+478 DISIPADLVEEIVRV

-507 LPPQHM
+507 LPPQNV
-513 NQKLDGTERVR
+513 NQKLAGTERVR
-524 DVLVASGMDEIITY
+524 DILVASGMDEIITY

-549 RLEKDIDLTK
+549 RIENDIDLNK
-559 FVPLKNPLSKER
+559 FVPLKNPLSQER
-571 SHLRRSLLPGAL
+571 SHLRRSLLPGAIM
-583 GTARSNLRF
+583 TARNNLRF

-608 QENKLPDEPQ
+608 PKNKLPDEPQ
-618 RLSLLMSGSR
+618 RLSLLMSGHR
-628 ETQSWLEQTEDNTED
+628 DTQSWLKQAEGD
-643 NYDFFDLKGV
+643 YDFFDLKGV
-653 LEQFLG
+653 LEQFLN
-659 ALHLDG
+659 ALHLEG

-677 PGRCAQILVNGNVLG
+677 PGRCAQILVNGKVLG

-700 IRASFE
+700 VRNSFE
-706 LPEQPVCIA
+706 LPEQAVCVA
-715 ELDLDMIIKLA
+715 ELDLDLIIKLA
-726 VENHQMDF
+726 VEDHQMEF

-747 VMDASLPVE
+747 VLDSSLPVE
-756 AVTPLILQSGKPL
+756 SVTPLILQTGKPL
-769 LRRATL
+769 LRKATL
-775 FDVYEGEQVDKGKR
+775 FDVYEGEQVDEGKR

-800 DRTLTDK
+800 DRTLTDD

>member
-19 PPSALAERLTT
+19 TPDALAERLTT
-30 AGLEVELIEKIGE
+30 AGLEVEVIEKIGE
-43 NWGEYCVVGQVVEI
+43 NWGEYCVVGQI
-57 RKHPNADALNL
+57 SKISKHPNADTLNL
-68 VDVNFGADKPI
+68 VDVEFGADKPI
-79 TLVTGAPNIQEMAE
+79 TLVTGAPNIKEMAE

-98 APKVA
+98 PPKVA
-103 LALTGAMLVDAYH
+103 LALSGALLIDAYH
-116 EDHPLKKL
+116 EDRPLKKL
-124 KPAKIRGIASE
+124 KSAKIRGIASE

-162 GKLLEEY
+162 GKLLNEY

-198 LTGKRLV
+198 LTGKKLD
-205 KSLLPDVANLE
+205 KSVFPEISKLE
-216 VVAQPSFVE
+216 VSAQPPFVE
-225 LEIKDPDIC
+225 LEIRDADIC

-239 LLIRN
+239 LLIQN

-250 PFWMQQRLLRVGMR
+250 PFWIKQRLLRIGMR

-295 SKGQTPKIIVRR
+295 ANGKTPKIIVRR
-307 AVKGETLLTLD
+307 AKKGETLLTLD
-318 DVERKLDDDMLMIT
+318 NVDRELDDEMLMIT
-332 DNSGLIAIAGVMG
+332 DHSGLIAIAGVMG
-345 GSDSEVSDTTTNI
+345 GGDSEVTESTTNI

-391 DPEGTLQAAFRAAQ
+391 DPEGTLPAALRAAE
-405 LMVEHASGTLEPI
+405 LMVEHASGTLEKI
-418 AGDLYPEPEE
+418 AGDLYPKPKEN
-428 KISIELDP
+428 ISLELDP
-436 AYVEHL
+436 DYVEHI
-442 LGIKIST
+442 LGIKIPIE
-449 AQITEILT
+449 QITEILT
-457 SLEFKVSG
+457 SLEFKVTG
-465 ENILKIEVPSHRM
+465 KNILKIIVPSHRM
-478 DVNIPADLVEEIVRV
+478 DISIPADLVEEIVRV

-507 LPPQHM
+507 LPPQNV
-513 NQKLDGTERVR
+513 NQKLAGTERVR
-524 DVLVASGMDEIITY
+524 DILVASGMDEIITY

-549 RLEKDIDLTK
+549 RIENDIDLNK
-559 FVPLKNPLSKER
+559 FVPLKNPLSQER
-571 SHLRRSLLPGAL
+571 SHLRRSLLPGAIM
-583 GTARSNLRF
+583 TARNNLRF

-608 QENKLPDEPQ
+608 PKNKLPDEPQ
-618 RLSLLMSGSR
+618 RLSLLMSGHR
-628 ETQSWLEQTEDNTED
+628 DTQSWLKQAEGD
-643 NYDFFDLKGV
+643 YDFFDLKGV
-653 LEQFLG
+653 LEQFLN
-659 ALHLDG
+659 ALHLEG

-677 PGRCAQILVNGNVLG
+677 PGRCAQILVNGKVLG

-700 IRASFE
+700 VRNSFE
-706 LPEQPVCIA
+706 LPEQAVCVA
-715 ELDLDMIIKLA
+715 ELDLDLIIKLA
-726 VENHQMDF
+726 VEDHQMEF

-747 VMDASLPVE
+747 VLDSSLPVE
-756 AVTPLILQSGKPL
+756 SVTPIILQTGKPL
-769 LRRATL
+769 LRKATL
-775 FDVYEGEQVDKGKR
+775 FDVYEGEQVDEGKR

-800 DRTLTDK
+800 DRTLTDD

-824 QATLRA
+824 QATLRG

>member
-19 PPSALAERLTT
+19 TPDALAERLTT
-30 AGLEVELIEKIGE
+30 AGLEVEVIEKIGE
-43 NWGEYCVVGQVVEI
+43 NWGEFCVVGQI
-57 RKHPNADALNL
+57 RKISKHPNGDTLNL
-68 VDVNFGADKPI
+68 VDVEFGADKPI
-79 TLVTGAPNIQEMAE
+79 TLVTGAPNIKEMAE

-98 APKVA
+98 PPKVA
-103 LALTGAMLVDAYH
+103 LALSGALLIDAYH
-116 EDHPLKKL
+116 EDRPLKKL
-124 KPAKIRGIASE
+124 KSAKIRGISSE

-162 GKLLEEY
+162 GKLLNEY

-198 LTGKRLV
+198 LTGKKLD
-205 KSLLPDVANLE
+205 KSVFPEISKLE
-216 VVAQPSFVE
+216 VSAHPPFVE
-225 LEIKDPDIC
+225 LEIRDADIC

-239 LLIRN
+239 LLIQN

-250 PFWMQQRLLRVGMR
+250 PFWIQQRLLRIGMR

-295 SKGQTPKIIVRR
+295 ANGKTPKIIVRR
-307 AVKGETLLTLD
+307 AKKGETLLTLD
-318 DVERKLDDDMLMIT
+318 NVDRELDDEMLMIT
-332 DNSGLIAIAGVMG
+332 DHSGLIAIAGVMG
-345 GSDSEVSDTTTNI
+345 GGDSEVTESTTNI

-391 DPEGTLQAAFRAAQ
+391 DPEGTLPAALRAAE
-405 LMVEHASGTLEPI
+405 LMVEHASGTLEKI
-418 AGDLYPEPEE
+418 AGDLYPKPKEN
-428 KISIELDP
+428 ISLELDP
-436 AYVEHL
+436 DYVEHI
-442 LGIKIST
+442 LGIKIPIE
-449 AQITEILT
+449 QITEILT
-457 SLEFKVSG
+457 SLEFKVTG
-465 ENILKIEVPSHRM
+465 KNILKIIVPSHRM
-478 DVNIPADLVEEIVRV
+478 DISIPADLVEEIVRV

-507 LPPQHM
+507 LPPQNV
-513 NQKLDGTERVR
+513 NQKLAGTERVR
-524 DVLVASGMDEIITY
+524 DILVASGMDEIITY

-549 RLEKDIDLTK
+549 RIENDIDLNK
-559 FVPLKNPLSKER
+559 FVPLKNPLSQER
-571 SHLRRSLLPGAL
+571 SHLRRSLLPGAIM
-583 GTARSNLRF
+583 TARNNLRF

-608 QENKLPDEPQ
+608 PKNKLPDEPQ
-618 RLSLLMSGSR
+618 RLSLLMSGHR
-628 ETQSWLEQTEDNTED
+628 DTQSWLKQAEGD
-643 NYDFFDLKGV
+643 YDFFDLKGV
-653 LEQFLG
+653 LEQFLN
-659 ALHLDG
+659 ALHLEG

-677 PGRCAQILVNGNVLG
+677 PGRCAQILVNGKVLG

-700 IRASFE
+700 VRNSFE
-706 LPEQPVCIA
+706 LPEQAVCVA
-715 ELDLDMIIKLA
+715 ELDLDLIIKLA
-726 VENHQMDF
+726 VEDHQMEF

-747 VMDASLPVE
+747 VLDSSLPVE
-756 AVTPLILQSGKPL
+756 SVTPIILQTGKPL
-769 LRRATL
+769 LRKATL
-775 FDVYEGEQVDKGKR
+775 FDVYEGEQVDEGKR

-800 DRTLTDK
+800 DRTLTDD

-824 QATLRA
+824 QATLRG

>member
-19 PPSALAERLTT
+19 TPDALAERLTT
-30 AGLEVELIEKIGE
+30 AGLEVEVIEKIGE
-43 NWGEYCVVGQVVEI
+43 NWGEYCVVGQI
-57 RKHPNADALNL
+57 SKISKHPNADTLNL
-68 VDVNFGADKPI
+68 VDVEFGADKPI
-79 TLVTGAPNIQEMAE
+79 TLVTGAPNIKEMAE

-98 APKVA
+98 PPKVA
-103 LALTGAMLVDAYH
+103 LALSGALLIDAYH
-116 EDHPLKKL
+116 EDRPLKKL
-124 KPAKIRGIASE
+124 KSAKIRGIASE

-162 GKLLEEY
+162 GKLLNEY

-198 LTGKRLV
+198 LTGKKLD
-205 KSLLPDVANLE
+205 KSVFPEISKLE
-216 VVAQPSFVE
+216 VSAHPPFVE
-225 LEIKDPDIC
+225 LEIRDADIC

-239 LLIRN
+239 LLIQN

-250 PFWMQQRLLRVGMR
+250 PFWIQQRLLRIGMR

-295 SKGQTPKIIVRR
+295 ANGKTPKIIVRR
-307 AVKGETLLTLD
+307 AKKGETLLTLD
-318 DVERKLDDDMLMIT
+318 NVDRELDDEMLMIT
-332 DNSGLIAIAGVMG
+332 DHSGLIAIAGVMG
-345 GSDSEVSDTTTNI
+345 GGDSEVTESTTNI

-391 DPEGTLQAAFRAAQ
+391 DPEGTLPAALRAAE
-405 LMVEHASGTLEPI
+405 LMVEHASGTLEKI
-418 AGDLYPEPEE
+418 AGDLYPKPKEN
-428 KISIELDP
+428 ISLELDP
-436 AYVEHL
+436 DYVEHI
-442 LGIKIST
+442 LGIKIPIE
-449 AQITEILT
+449 QITEILT
-457 SLEFKVSG
+457 SLEFKVTG
-465 ENILKIEVPSHRM
+465 KNILKIIVPSHRM
-478 DVNIPADLVEEIVRV
+478 DISIPADLVEEIVRV

-507 LPPQHM
+507 LPPQNV
-513 NQKLDGTERVR
+513 NQKLAGTERVR
-524 DVLVASGMDEIITY
+524 DILVASGMDEIITY

-549 RLEKDIDLTK
+549 RIENDIDLNK
-559 FVPLKNPLSKER
+559 FVPLKNPLSQER
-571 SHLRRSLLPGAL
+571 SHLRRSLLPGAIM
-583 GTARSNLRF
+583 TARNNLRF

-608 QENKLPDEPQ
+608 PKNKLPDEPQ
-618 RLSLLMSGSR
+618 RLSLLMSGHR
-628 ETQSWLEQTEDNTED
+628 DTQSWLKQAEGD
-643 NYDFFDLKGV
+643 YDFFDLKGI
-653 LEQFLG
+653 LEQFLN
-659 ALHLDG
+659 ALHLEG

-677 PGRCAQILVNGNVLG
+677 PGRCAQILVNGKVLG

-700 IRASFE
+700 VRNSFE
-706 LPEQPVCIA
+706 LPEQAVCVA
-715 ELDLDMIIKLA
+715 ELDLDLIIKLA
-726 VENHQMDF
+726 VEDHQMEF

-747 VMDASLPVE
+747 VLDSSLPVE
-756 AVTPLILQSGKPL
+756 SVTPIILQTGKPL
-769 LRRATL
+769 LRKATL
-775 FDVYEGEQVDKGKR
+775 FDVYEGEQVDEGKR

-800 DRTLTDK
+800 DRTLTDD

-814 KIIKRLQHEF
+814 KIIRRLQHEF

>member
-19 PPSALAERLTT
+19 TPDALAERLTT
-30 AGLEVELIEKIGE
+30 AGLEVEVIEKIGE
-43 NWGEYCVVGQVVEI
+43 NWGEYCVVGQI
-57 RKHPNADALNL
+57 SKISKHPNADTLNL
-68 VDVNFGADKPI
+68 VDVEFGADKPI
-79 TLVTGAPNIQEMAE
+79 TLVTGAPNIKEMAE

-98 APKVA
+98 PPKVA
-103 LALTGAMLVDAYH
+103 LALSGALLIDAYH
-116 EDHPLKKL
+116 EDRPLKKL
-124 KPAKIRGIASE
+124 KSAKIRGIASE

-162 GKLLEEY
+162 GKLLKDY

-183 SHLLSM
+183 GHLLSM

-198 LTGKRLV
+198 LTGKKLD
-205 KSLLPDVANLE
+205 KSVFPEISKLE
-216 VVAQPSFVE
+216 VSAQPPFVE
-225 LEIKDPDIC
+225 LEIRDADIC

-250 PFWMQQRLLRVGMR
+250 PFWIKQRLLRIGMR

-295 SKGQTPKIIVRR
+295 ANGKTPKIIVRR
-307 AVKGETLLTLD
+307 AKKGETLLTLD
-318 DVERKLDDDMLMIT
+318 NVDRELDDEMLMIT
-332 DNSGLIAIAGVMG
+332 DHSGLIAIAGVMG
-345 GSDSEVSDTTTNI
+345 GGDSEVTEYTTNI

-391 DPEGTLQAAFRAAQ
+391 DPEGTLPAALRAAQ
-405 LMVEHASGTLEPI
+405 LMVEHASGTLEKI
-418 AGDLYPEPEE
+418 AGDLYPKPKEN
-428 KISIELDP
+428 IFLELDP
-436 AYVEHL
+436 DYVEHI
-442 LGIKIST
+442 LGIKIPIE
-449 AQITEILT
+449 QITEILT
-457 SLEFKVSG
+457 SLEFKVTG
-465 ENILKIEVPSHRM
+465 KNILKITVPSHRM
-478 DVNIPADLVEEIVRV
+478 DISIPADLVEEIVRV

-507 LPPQHM
+507 LPPQNV
-513 NQKLDGTERVR
+513 NQKLAGTERVR
-524 DVLVASGMDEIITY
+524 DILVASGMDEIITY

-549 RLEKDIDLTK
+549 RIENDIDLNK
-559 FVPLKNPLSKER
+559 FVPLKNPLSQER
-571 SHLRRSLLPGAL
+571 SHLRRSLLPGAIM
-583 GTARSNLRF
+583 TARNNLRF

-608 QENKLPDEPQ
+608 PKNKLPDEPQ
-618 RLSLLMSGSR
+618 RLSLLMSGHR
-628 ETQSWLEQTEDNTED
+628 DTQSWLKQAEGD
-643 NYDFFDLKGV
+643 YDFFDLKGV
-653 LEQFLG
+653 LEQFLN
-659 ALHLDG
+659 ALHLEG

-677 PGRCAQILVNGNVLG
+677 PGRCAQILVNGKVLG

-700 IRASFE
+700 VRNSFE
-706 LPEQPVCIA
+706 LPEQAVCVA
-715 ELDLDMIIKLA
+715 ELDLDLIIKLA
-726 VENHQMDF
+726 VEDHQMEF

-747 VMDASLPVE
+747 VLDSSLPVE
-756 AVTPLILQSGKPL
+756 SVTPIILQTGKPL
-769 LRRATL
+769 LRKATL
-775 FDVYEGEQVDKGKR
+775 FDVYEGEQVDEGKR

-800 DRTLTDK
+800 DRTLTDD

-814 KIIKRLQHEF
+814 KIIRRLQHEF

>member
-19 PPSALAERLTT
+19 TPDALAERLTT
-30 AGLEVELIEKIGE
+30 AGLEVEVIEKIGE
-43 NWGEYCVVGQVVEI
+43 NWGEFCVVGQI
-57 RKHPNADALNL
+57 RKISKHPNADTLNL
-68 VDVNFGADKPI
+68 VDVEFGADKPI
-79 TLVTGAPNIQEMAE
+79 TLVTGAPNIKEMAE

-98 APKVA
+98 PPKVA
-103 LALTGAMLVDAYH
+103 LALSGALLIDAYH
-116 EDHPLKKL
+116 EDRPLKKL
-124 KPAKIRGIASE
+124 KSAKIRGIASE

-162 GKLLEEY
+162 GKLLNEY

-183 SHLLSM
+183 GHLLSM

-198 LTGKRLV
+198 LTGKKLD
-205 KSLLPDVANLE
+205 KSVFPEISKLE
-216 VVAQPSFVE
+216 VSAHPPFVE
-225 LEIKDPDIC
+225 LEIRDADIC

-239 LLIRN
+239 LLIQN

-250 PFWMQQRLLRVGMR
+250 PFWIQQRLLRIGMR

-295 SKGQTPKIIVRR
+295 ANGKTPKIIVRR
-307 AVKGETLLTLD
+307 AKKGETLLTLD
-318 DVERKLDDDMLMIT
+318 NVDRELDDEMLMIT
-332 DNSGLIAIAGVMG
+332 DHSGLIAIAGVMG
-345 GSDSEVSDTTTNI
+345 GGDSEVTESTTNI

-391 DPEGTLQAAFRAAQ
+391 DPEGTLPAALRAAE
-405 LMVEHASGTLEPI
+405 LMVEHASGTLEKI
-418 AGDLYPEPEE
+418 AGDLYPKPKEN
-428 KISIELDP
+428 ISLELDP
-436 AYVEHL
+436 DYVEHI
-442 LGIKIST
+442 LGIKIPIE
-449 AQITEILT
+449 QITEILT
-457 SLEFKVSG
+457 SLEFKVTG
-465 ENILKIEVPSHRM
+465 KNILKIIVPSHRM
-478 DVNIPADLVEEIVRV
+478 DISIPADLVEEIVRV

-507 LPPQHM
+507 LPPQNV
-513 NQKLDGTERVR
+513 NQKLAGTERVR
-524 DVLVASGMDEIITY
+524 DILVASGMDEIITY
-538 SMMNPMDEARL
+538 SMTNPMDEARL
-549 RLEKDIDLTK
+549 RIENDIDLNK
-559 FVPLKNPLSKER
+559 FVPLKNPLSQER
-571 SHLRRSLLPGAL
+571 SHLRRSLLPGAIM
-583 GTARSNLRF
+583 TARNNLRF

-608 QENKLPDEPQ
+608 PKNKLPDEPQ
-618 RLSLLMSGSR
+618 RLSLLMSGHR
-628 ETQSWLEQTEDNTED
+628 DTQSWLKQAEGD
-643 NYDFFDLKGV
+643 YDFFDLKGI
-653 LEQFLG
+653 LEQFLN
-659 ALHLDG
+659 ALHLEG

-677 PGRCAQILVNGNVLG
+677 PGRCAQILVNGKVLG

-700 IRASFE
+700 VRNSFE
-706 LPEQPVCIA
+706 LPEQAVCVA
-715 ELDLDMIIKLA
+715 ELDLDLIIKLA
-726 VENHQMDF
+726 VEDHQMEF

-747 VMDASLPVE
+747 VLDSSLPVE
-756 AVTPLILQSGKPL
+756 SVTPIILQTGKPL
-769 LRRATL
+769 LRKATL
-775 FDVYEGEQVDKGKR
+775 FDVYEGEQVDEGKR

-800 DRTLTDK
+800 DRTLTDD

-814 KIIKRLQHEF
+814 KIIRRLQHEF

>member
-19 PPSALAERLTT
+19 TPDALAERLTT
-30 AGLEVELIEKIGE
+30 AGLEVEVIEKIGE
-43 NWGEYCVVGQVVEI
+43 NWGEYCVVGQI
-57 RKHPNADALNL
+57 SKISKHPNADTLNL
-68 VDVNFGADKPI
+68 VDVEFGADKPI
-79 TLVTGAPNIQEMAE
+79 TLVTGAPNIKEMAE

-98 APKVA
+98 PPKVA
-103 LALTGAMLVDAYH
+103 LALSGALLIDAYH
-116 EDHPLKKL
+116 EDRPLKKL
-124 KPAKIRGIASE
+124 KSAKIRGIASE

-162 GKLLEEY
+162 GKLLNEY

-183 SHLLSM
+183 GHLLSM

-198 LTGKRLV
+198 LTGKKLD
-205 KSLLPDVANLE
+205 KSVFPEISKLE
-216 VVAQPSFVE
+216 VSAQPPFVE
-225 LEIKDPDIC
+225 LEIKDTDIC

-250 PFWMQQRLLRVGMR
+250 PFWIKQRLLRIGMR

-295 SKGQTPKIIVRR
+295 ANGKTPKIIVRR
-307 AVKGETLLTLD
+307 AKKGETLLTLD
-318 DVERKLDDDMLMIT
+318 NVDRELDDEMLMIT
-332 DNSGLIAIAGVMG
+332 DHSGLIAIAGVMG
-345 GSDSEVSDTTTNI
+345 GGDSEVTEYTTNI

-391 DPEGTLQAAFRAAQ
+391 DPEGTLPAALRAAE
-405 LMVEHASGTLEPI
+405 LMVEHASGTLEKI
-418 AGDLYPEPEE
+418 AGDLYPKPKEN
-428 KISIELDP
+428 ISLELDP
-436 AYVEHL
+436 DYVEHI
-442 LGIKIST
+442 LGIKIPIE
-449 AQITEILT
+449 QITEILT
-457 SLEFKVSG
+457 SLEFKVTG
-465 ENILKIEVPSHRM
+465 KNILKIIVPSHRM
-478 DVNIPADLVEEIVRV
+478 DISIPADLVEEIVRV

-507 LPPQHM
+507 LPPQNV
-513 NQKLDGTERVR
+513 NQKLAGTERVR
-524 DVLVASGMDEIITY
+524 DILVASGMDEIITY

-549 RLEKDIDLTK
+549 RIENDIDLNK
-559 FVPLKNPLSKER
+559 FVPLKNPLSQER
-571 SHLRRSLLPGAL
+571 SHLRRSLLPGAIM
-583 GTARSNLRF
+583 TARNNLRF

-608 QENKLPDEPQ
+608 PKNKLPDEPQ
-618 RLSLLMSGSR
+618 RLSLLMSGHR
-628 ETQSWLEQTEDNTED
+628 DTQSWLKQAEGD
-643 NYDFFDLKGV
+643 YDFFDLKGV
-653 LEQFLG
+653 LEQFLN
-659 ALHLDG
+659 ALHLEG

-677 PGRCAQILVNGNVLG
+677 PGRCAQILVNGKVLG

-700 IRASFE
+700 VRNSFE
-706 LPEQPVCIA
+706 LPEQAVCVA
-715 ELDLDMIIKLA
+715 ELDLDLIIKLA
-726 VENHQMDF
+726 VEDHQMEF

-747 VMDASLPVE
+747 VLDSSLPVE
-756 AVTPLILQSGKPL
+756 SVTPLILQTGKPL
-769 LRRATL
+769 LRKATL
-775 FDVYEGEQVDKGKR
+775 FDVYEGEQVDEGKR

-800 DRTLTDK
+800 DRTLTDD

>member
-19 PPSALAERLTT
+19 TPDALAERLTT
-30 AGLEVELIEKIGE
+30 AGLEVEVIEKIGE
-43 NWGEYCVVGQVVEI
+43 NWGEYCVVGQI
-57 RKHPNADALNL
+57 SKISKHPNADTLNL
-68 VDVNFGADKPI
+68 VDVEFGADKPI
-79 TLVTGAPNIQEMAE
+79 TLVTGAPNIKEMAE

-98 APKVA
+98 PPKVA
-103 LALTGAMLVDAYH
+103 LALSGALLIDAYH
-116 EDHPLKKL
+116 EDRPLKKL
-124 KPAKIRGIASE
+124 KSAKIRGIASE

-162 GKLLEEY
+162 GKLLNEY

-189 LGVAREISA
+189 LGVAREISS
-198 LTGKRLV
+198 LTGKKLD
-205 KSLLPDVANLE
+205 KSVFPEISKLE
-216 VVAQPSFVE
+216 VSAHPPFVE
-225 LEIKDPDIC
+225 LEIRDADIC

-239 LLIRN
+239 LLIQN

-250 PFWMQQRLLRVGMR
+250 PFWIQQRLLRIGMR

-295 SKGQTPKIIVRR
+295 ANGKTPKIIVRR
-307 AVKGETLLTLD
+307 AKKGETLLTLD
-318 DVERKLDDDMLMIT
+318 NVDRELDDEMLMIT
-332 DNSGLIAIAGVMG
+332 DHSGLIAIAGVMG
-345 GSDSEVSDTTTNI
+345 GGDSEVTESTTNI

-391 DPEGTLQAAFRAAQ
+391 DPEGTLPAALRAAE
-405 LMVEHASGTLEPI
+405 LMVEHASGTLEKI
-418 AGDLYPEPEE
+418 AGDLYPKPKEN
-428 KISIELDP
+428 ISLELDP
-436 AYVEHL
+436 DYVEHI
-442 LGIKIST
+442 LGIKIPIE
-449 AQITEILT
+449 QITEILT
-457 SLEFKVSG
+457 SLEFKVTG
-465 ENILKIEVPSHRM
+465 KNILKIIVPSHRM
-478 DVNIPADLVEEIVRV
+478 DISIPADLVEEIVRV

-507 LPPQHM
+507 LPPQNV
-513 NQKLDGTERVR
+513 NQKLAGTERVR
-524 DVLVASGMDEIITY
+524 DILVASGMDEIITY

-549 RLEKDIDLTK
+549 RIENDIDLNK
-559 FVPLKNPLSKER
+559 FVPLKNPLSQER
-571 SHLRRSLLPGAL
+571 SHLRRSLLPGAIM
-583 GTARSNLRF
+583 TARNNLRF

-608 QENKLPDEPQ
+608 PKNKLPDEPQ
-618 RLSLLMSGSR
+618 RLSLLMSGHR
-628 ETQSWLEQTEDNTED
+628 DTQSWLKQAEGD
-643 NYDFFDLKGV
+643 YDFFDLKGV
-653 LEQFLG
+653 LEQFLN
-659 ALHLDG
+659 ALHLEG

-677 PGRCAQILVNGNVLG
+677 PGRCAQILVNGKVLG

-700 IRASFE
+700 VRNSFE
-706 LPEQPVCIA
+706 LPEQAVCVA
-715 ELDLDMIIKLA
+715 ELDLDLIIKLA
-726 VENHQMDF
+726 VEDHQMEF

-747 VMDASLPVE
+747 VLDSSLPVE
-756 AVTPLILQSGKPL
+756 SVTPIILQTGKPL
-769 LRRATL
+769 LRKATL
-775 FDVYEGEQVDKGKR
+775 FDVYEGEQVDEGKR

-800 DRTLTDK
+800 DRTLTDD

-814 KIIKRLQHEF
+814 KIIRRLQHEF

>member
-19 PPSALAERLTT
+19 TPDALAERLTT
-30 AGLEVELIEKIGE
+30 AGLEVEVIEKIGE
-43 NWGEYCVVGQVVEI
+43 NWGEYCVVGQI
-57 RKHPNADALNL
+57 SKISKHPNADTLNL
-68 VDVNFGADKPI
+68 VDVEFGADKPI
-79 TLVTGAPNIQEMAE
+79 TLVTGAPNIKEMAE

-98 APKVA
+98 PPKVA
-103 LALTGAMLVDAYH
+103 LALSGALLIDAYH
-116 EDHPLKKL
+116 EDRPLKKL
-124 KPAKIRGIASE
+124 KSAKIRGIASE

-162 GKLLEEY
+162 GKLLNEY

-198 LTGKRLV
+198 LTGKKLD
-205 KSLLPDVANLE
+205 KSVFPEISKLE
-216 VVAQPSFVE
+216 VSAHPPFVE
-225 LEIKDPDIC
+225 LEIRDADIC

-239 LLIRN
+239 LLIQN

-250 PFWMQQRLLRVGMR
+250 PFWIQQRLLRIGMR

-295 SKGQTPKIIVRR
+295 ANGKTPKIIVRR
-307 AVKGETLLTLD
+307 AKKGETLLTLD
-318 DVERKLDDDMLMIT
+318 NVDRELDDEMLMIT
-332 DNSGLIAIAGVMG
+332 DHSGLIAIAGVMG
-345 GSDSEVSDTTTNI
+345 GGDSEVTESTTNI

-391 DPEGTLQAAFRAAQ
+391 DPEGTLPAALRAAE
-405 LMVEHASGTLEPI
+405 LMVEHASGTLEKI
-418 AGDLYPEPEE
+418 AGDLYPKPKEN
-428 KISIELDP
+428 ISLELDP
-436 AYVEHL
+436 DYVEHI
-442 LGIKIST
+442 LGIKIPIE
-449 AQITEILT
+449 QITEILT
-457 SLEFKVSG
+457 SLEFKVTG
-465 ENILKIEVPSHRM
+465 KNILKIIVPSHRM
-478 DVNIPADLVEEIVRV
+478 DISIPADLVEEIVRV

-507 LPPQHM
+507 LPPQNV
-513 NQKLDGTERVR
+513 NQKLAGTERVR
-524 DVLVASGMDEIITY
+524 DILVASGMDEIITY

-549 RLEKDIDLTK
+549 RIENDIDLNK
-559 FVPLKNPLSKER
+559 FVPLKNPLSQER
-571 SHLRRSLLPGAL
+571 SHLRRSLLPGAIM
-583 GTARSNLRF
+583 TARNNLRF

-608 QENKLPDEPQ
+608 PKNKLPDEPQ
-618 RLSLLMSGSR
+618 RLSLLMSGHR
-628 ETQSWLEQTEDNTED
+628 DTQSWLKQAEGD
-643 NYDFFDLKGV
+643 YDFFDLKGI
-653 LEQFLG
+653 LEQFLN
-659 ALHLDG
+659 ALHLEG

-677 PGRCAQILVNGNVLG
+677 PGRCAQILVNGKVLG

-700 IRASFE
+700 VRNSFE
-706 LPEQPVCIA
+706 LPEQAVCVA
-715 ELDLDMIIKLA
+715 ELDLDLIIKLA
-726 VENHQMDF
+726 VEDHQMEF

-747 VMDASLPVE
+747 VLDSSLPVE
-756 AVTPLILQSGKPL
+756 SVTPLILQTGKPL
-769 LRRATL
+769 LRKATL
-775 FDVYEGEQVDKGKR
+775 FDVYEGQQVDEGKR

-800 DRTLTDK
+800 DRTLTDD

-824 QATLRA
+824 QATLRG

>member
-19 PPSALAERLTT
+19 TPDALAERLTT
-30 AGLEVELIEKIGE
+30 AGLEVEVIEKIGE
-43 NWGEYCVVGQVVEI
+43 NWGEFCVVGQI
-57 RKHPNADALNL
+57 RKISKHPNGDTLNL
-68 VDVNFGADKPI
+68 VDVEFGADKPI
-79 TLVTGAPNIQEMAE
+79 TLVTGAPNIKEMAE

-98 APKVA
+98 PPKVA
-103 LALTGAMLVDAYH
+103 LALSGALLIDAYH
-116 EDHPLKKL
+116 EDRPLKKL
-124 KPAKIRGIASE
+124 KSAKIRGISSE

-162 GKLLEEY
+162 GKLLKDY

-183 SHLLSM
+183 GHLLSM

-198 LTGKRLV
+198 LTGKKLD
-205 KSLLPDVANLE
+205 KSVFPEISKLE
-216 VVAQPSFVE
+216 VSAQPPFVE
-225 LEIKDPDIC
+225 LEIKDIDIC

-250 PFWMQQRLLRVGMR
+250 PFWIKQRLLRIGMR

-295 SKGQTPKIIVRR
+295 ANGKTPKIIVRR
-307 AVKGETLLTLD
+307 AKKGETLLTLD
-318 DVERKLDDDMLMIT
+318 NVDRELDDEMLMIT
-332 DNSGLIAIAGVMG
+332 DHSGLIAIAGVMG
-345 GSDSEVSDTTTNI
+345 GGDSEVTEYTTNI

-391 DPEGTLQAAFRAAQ
+391 DPEGTLPAALRAAE
-405 LMVEHASGTLEPI
+405 LMVEHASGTLEKI
-418 AGDLYPEPEE
+418 AGDLYPKPKEN
-428 KISIELDP
+428 ISLELDP
-436 AYVEHL
+436 DYVEHI
-442 LGIKIST
+442 LGIKIPIE
-449 AQITEILT
+449 QITEILT
-457 SLEFKVSG
+457 SLEFKVTG
-465 ENILKIEVPSHRM
+465 KNILKIIVPSHRM
-478 DVNIPADLVEEIVRV
+478 DISIPADLVEEIVRV

-507 LPPQHM
+507 LPPQNV
-513 NQKLDGTERVR
+513 NQKLAGTERVR
-524 DVLVASGMDEIITY
+524 DILVASGMDEIITY

-549 RLEKDIDLTK
+549 RIENDIDLNK
-559 FVPLKNPLSKER
+559 FVPLKNPLSQER
-571 SHLRRSLLPGAL
+571 SHLRRSLLPGAIM
-583 GTARSNLRF
+583 TARNNLRF

-608 QENKLPDEPQ
+608 PKNKLPDEPQ
-618 RLSLLMSGSR
+618 RLSLLMSGHR
-628 ETQSWLEQTEDNTED
+628 DTQSWLKQAEGD
-643 NYDFFDLKGV
+643 YDFFDLKGV
-653 LEQFLG
+653 LEQFLN
-659 ALHLDG
+659 ALHLEG

-677 PGRCAQILVNGNVLG
+677 PGRCAKILVNGKVLG

-700 IRASFE
+700 VRNSFE
-706 LPEQPVCIA
+706 LPEQAVCVA
-715 ELDLDMIIKLA
+715 ELDLDLIIKLA
-726 VENHQMDF
+726 VEDHQMEF

-747 VMDASLPVE
+747 VLDSSLPVE
-756 AVTPLILQSGKPL
+756 SVTPIILQTGKPL
-769 LRRATL
+769 LRKATL
-775 FDVYEGEQVDKGKR
+775 FDVYEGEQVDEGKR

-800 DRTLTDK
+800 DRTLTDD

-814 KIIKRLQHEF
+814 KIIRRLQHEF

>member
-1 MALQTPLSWL
+1 MALKTPLSWL
-11 QDFVELSM
+11 QDFVEINI
-19 PPSALAERLTT
+19 PTNVLAERLTT
-30 AGLEVELIEKIGE
+30 AGLEVEVIEKIGK
-43 NWGEYCVVGQVVEI
+43 NWGDYCVVGQI
-57 RKHPNADALNL
+57 TKILKHPNADALNL
-68 VDVNFGADKPI
+68 VDVDFGADKPI
-79 TLVTGAPNIQEMAE
+79 SIVTGAPNIRELE
-93 NFPEP
+93 INIPDP

-103 LALTGAMLVDAYH
+103 LALTGAMLADAYH

-124 KPAKIRGIASE
+124 KSVKIRGVVSE
-135 GMLCSELELGLSEEH
+135 GMLCSELELGLSDEH

-162 GKLLEEY
+162 GKLLEDY

-189 LGVAREISA
+189 FGVAREISA
-198 LTGKRLV
+198 LTGTKLR
-205 KSLLPDVANLE
+205 KNIIPDVATLN
-216 VVAQPSFVE
+216 VVKQPPFVE

-244 VKIGPS
+244 IKIGAS

-295 SKGQTPKIIVRR
+295 SNGQTPKIIVRR
-307 AVKGETLLTLD
+307 SVKGEKIITLD

-345 GSDSEVSDTTTNI
+345 GSDSEVSESTTNI

-391 DPEGTLQAAFRAAQ
+391 DPECTLQAGLRAAQ
-405 LMVEHASGTLEPI
+405 LMVEHASGTLELI
-418 AGDLYPEPEE
+418 VGDLYPEPKEI
-428 KISIELDP
+428 ISIELDP
-436 AYVEHL
+436 SYVEHL
-442 LGIKIST
+442 LGIKISQE
-449 AQITEILT
+449 QITEILT

-465 ENILKIEVPSHRM
+465 EKILKIEVPSHRM
-478 DVNIPADLVEEIVRV
+478 DINITADLVEEIVRV

-507 LPPQHM
+507 LPPQRM
-513 NQKLDGTERVR
+513 NQKLNVTERVR
-524 DVLVASGMDEIITY
+524 DILVASGMDEIITY
-538 SMMNPMDEARL
+538 SITNPMDEARL
-549 RLEKDIDLTK
+549 QLEKDIDLAK
-559 FVPLKNPLSKER
+559 FVPLKNPLSQDR

-583 GTARSNLRF
+583 ITASANLRF
-592 LAKVVTFEV
+592 LSKVVTFEV
-601 GSVFHPH
+601 GSVFHPQ

-618 RLSLLMSGSR
+618 RLLLLMSGIR
-628 ETQSWLEQTEDNTED
+628 ETQSWLKTTEE

-659 ALHLDG
+659 ALQFDEI
-665 VEWKKSRELPCH
+665 EWNKSRELPCH
-677 PGRCAQILVNGNVLG
+677 PGRCAKIFLNGNVLG

-700 IRASFE
+700 VSALFG
-706 LPEQPVCIA
+706 LPDQPVCIA
-715 ELDLDMIIKLA
+715 ELDLDMIIRLA
-726 VENHQMDF
+726 VEDHKMEF

-747 VMDASLPVE
+747 VMDSSLPE
-756 AVTPLILQSGKPL
+756 AEVIQLILQSGKPL
-769 LRRATL
+769 LRKATL
-775 FDVYEGEQVDKGKR
+775 FDVYEGAQVDEGKR
-789 SLAYSLTFQAT
+789 SLGYSLTFQAT

-814 KIIKRLQHEF
+814 KIIKSLQHKF

>member
-19 PPSALAERLTT
+19 TPDALAERLTT
-30 AGLEVELIEKIGE
+30 AGLEVEVIEKIGE
-43 NWGEYCVVGQVVEI
+43 NWGEFCVVGQI
-57 RKHPNADALNL
+57 RKISKHPNGDTLNL
-68 VDVNFGADKPI
+68 VDVEFGADKPI
-79 TLVTGAPNIQEMAE
+79 TLVTGAPNIKEMAE

-98 APKVA
+98 PPKVA
-103 LALTGAMLVDAYH
+103 LALSGALLIDAYH
-116 EDHPLKKL
+116 EDRPLKKL
-124 KPAKIRGIASE
+124 KSAKIRGISSE

-162 GKLLEEY
+162 GKLLKDY

-183 SHLLSM
+183 GHLLSM

-198 LTGKRLV
+198 LTGKKLD
-205 KSLLPDVANLE
+205 KSVFPEISKLE
-216 VVAQPSFVE
+216 VSAQPPFVE
-225 LEIKDPDIC
+225 LEIKDTDIC

-250 PFWMQQRLLRVGMR
+250 PFWIKQRLLRIGMR

-295 SKGQTPKIIVRR
+295 ANGKTPKIIVRR
-307 AVKGETLLTLD
+307 AKKGETLLTLD
-318 DVERKLDDDMLMIT
+318 NVERELDDEMLMIT
-332 DNSGLIAIAGVMG
+332 DHSGLIAIAGVMG
-345 GSDSEVSDTTTNI
+345 GGDSEVTEYTTNI

-391 DPEGTLQAAFRAAQ
+391 DPEGTLPAALRAAQ
-405 LMVEHASGTLEPI
+405 LMVEHASGTLEKI
-418 AGDLYPEPEE
+418 AGDLYPKPKEN
-428 KISIELDP
+428 ISLELDP
-436 AYVEHL
+436 DYVEHI
-442 LGIKIST
+442 LGIKIPIE
-449 AQITEILT
+449 QITEILT
-457 SLEFKVSG
+457 SLEFKVTG
-465 ENILKIEVPSHRM
+465 KNILKIIVPSHRM
-478 DVNIPADLVEEIVRV
+478 DISIPADLVEEIVRV

-507 LPPQHM
+507 LPPQNV
-513 NQKLDGTERVR
+513 NQKLAGTERVR
-524 DVLVASGMDEIITY
+524 DILVASGMDEIITY

-549 RLEKDIDLTK
+549 RIENDIDLNK
-559 FVPLKNPLSKER
+559 FVPLKNPLSQER
-571 SHLRRSLLPGAL
+571 SHLRRSLLPGAIM
-583 GTARSNLRF
+583 TARNNLRF

-608 QENKLPDEPQ
+608 QKNKLPDEPQ
-618 RLSLLMSGSR
+618 RLSLLMSGHR
-628 ETQSWLEQTEDNTED
+628 DTQSWLKQAEGD
-643 NYDFFDLKGV
+643 YDFFDLKGV
-653 LEQFLG
+653 LEQFLN
-659 ALHLDG
+659 ALHLEG

-677 PGRCAQILVNGNVLG
+677 PGRCAQILVNGKVLG

-700 IRASFE
+700 VRNSFE
-706 LPEQPVCIA
+706 LPEQAVCVA
-715 ELDLDMIIKLA
+715 ELDLDLIIKLA
-726 VENHQMDF
+726 VEDHQMEF

-747 VMDASLPVE
+747 VLDSSLPVE
-756 AVTPLILQSGKPL
+756 SVTPLILQTGKPL
-769 LRRATL
+769 LRKATL
-775 FDVYEGEQVDKGKR
+775 FDVYEGEQVDEGKR

-800 DRTLTDK
+800 DRTLTDD

-814 KIIKRLQHEF
+814 KIIRRLQHEF

>member
-19 PPSALAERLTT
+19 TPDALAERLTT
-30 AGLEVELIEKIGE
+30 AGLEVEVIEKIGE
-43 NWGEYCVVGQVVEI
+43 NWGEYCVVGQI
-57 RKHPNADALNL
+57 SKISKHPNADTLNL
-68 VDVNFGADKPI
+68 VDVEFGADKPI
-79 TLVTGAPNIQEMAE
+79 TLVTGAPNIKEMAE

-98 APKVA
+98 PPKVA
-103 LALTGAMLVDAYH
+103 LALSGALLIDAYH
-116 EDHPLKKL
+116 EDRPLKKL
-124 KPAKIRGIASE
+124 KSAKIRGIASE

-162 GKLLEEY
+162 GKLLNEY

-198 LTGKRLV
+198 LTGKKLD
-205 KSLLPDVANLE
+205 KSVFPEISKLE
-216 VVAQPSFVE
+216 VSAHPPFVE
-225 LEIKDPDIC
+225 LEIRDADIC

-239 LLIRN
+239 LLIQN

-250 PFWMQQRLLRVGMR
+250 PFWIQQRLLRIGMR

-295 SKGQTPKIIVRR
+295 ANGKTPKIIVRR
-307 AVKGETLLTLD
+307 AKKGETLLTLD
-318 DVERKLDDDMLMIT
+318 NVDRELDDEMLMIT
-332 DNSGLIAIAGVMG
+332 DHSGLIAIAGVMG
-345 GSDSEVSDTTTNI
+345 GGDSEVTESTTNI

-391 DPEGTLQAAFRAAQ
+391 DPEGTLPAALRAAE
-405 LMVEHASGTLEPI
+405 LMVEHASGTLEKI
-418 AGDLYPEPEE
+418 AGDLCPKPKEN
-428 KISIELDP
+428 ISLELDP
-436 AYVEHL
+436 DYVEHI
-442 LGIKIST
+442 LGIKIPIE
-449 AQITEILT
+449 QITEILT
-457 SLEFKVSG
+457 SLEFKVTG
-465 ENILKIEVPSHRM
+465 KNILKIIVPSHRM
-478 DVNIPADLVEEIVRV
+478 DISIPADLVEEIVRV

-507 LPPQHM
+507 LPPQNV
-513 NQKLDGTERVR
+513 NQKLAGTERVR
-524 DVLVASGMDEIITY
+524 DILVASGMDEIITY

-549 RLEKDIDLTK
+549 RIENDIDLNK
-559 FVPLKNPLSKER
+559 FVPLKNPLSQER
-571 SHLRRSLLPGAL
+571 SHLRRSLLPGAIM
-583 GTARSNLRF
+583 TARNNLRF

-608 QENKLPDEPQ
+608 PKNKLPDEPQ
-618 RLSLLMSGSR
+618 RLSLLMSGHR
-628 ETQSWLEQTEDNTED
+628 DTQSWLKQAEGD
-643 NYDFFDLKGV
+643 YDFFDLKGV
-653 LEQFLG
+653 LEQFLN
-659 ALHLDG
+659 ALHLEG

-677 PGRCAQILVNGNVLG
+677 PGRCAQILVNGKVLG

-700 IRASFE
+700 VRNSFE
-706 LPEQPVCIA
+706 LPEQAVCVA
-715 ELDLDMIIKLA
+715 ELDLDLIIKLA
-726 VENHQMDF
+726 VEDHQMEF

-747 VMDASLPVE
+747 VLDSSLPVE
-756 AVTPLILQSGKPL
+756 SVTPIILQTGKPL
-769 LRRATL
+769 LRKATL
-775 FDVYEGEQVDKGKR
+775 FDVYEGEQVDEGKR

-800 DRTLTDK
+800 DRTLTDD

-814 KIIKRLQHEF
+814 KIIRRLQHEF

>member
-19 PPSALAERLTT
+19 TPDALAERLTT
-30 AGLEVELIEKIGE
+30 AGLEVEVIEKIGE
-43 NWGEYCVVGQVVEI
+43 NWGEFCVVGQI
-57 RKHPNADALNL
+57 RKISKHPNADTLNL
-68 VDVNFGADKPI
+68 VDVEFGADKPI
-79 TLVTGAPNIQEMAE
+79 TLVTGAPNIKEMAE

-98 APKVA
+98 PPKVA
-103 LALTGAMLVDAYH
+103 LALSGALLIDAYH
-116 EDHPLKKL
+116 EDRPLKKL
-124 KPAKIRGIASE
+124 KSAKIRGIASE

-162 GKLLEEY
+162 GKLLNEY

-198 LTGKRLV
+198 LTGKKLD
-205 KSLLPDVANLE
+205 KSVFPEISKLE
-216 VVAQPSFVE
+216 VSAQPPFVE
-225 LEIKDPDIC
+225 LEIRDADIC

-239 LLIRN
+239 LLIQN

-250 PFWMQQRLLRVGMR
+250 PFWIKQRLLRIGMR

-295 SKGQTPKIIVRR
+295 ANGKTPKIIVRR
-307 AVKGETLLTLD
+307 AKKGETLLTLD
-318 DVERKLDDDMLMIT
+318 NVERELDDEMLMIT
-332 DNSGLIAIAGVMG
+332 DHSGLIAIAGVMG
-345 GSDSEVSDTTTNI
+345 GGDSEVTEYTTNI

-391 DPEGTLQAAFRAAQ
+391 DPEGTLPAALRAAE
-405 LMVEHASGTLEPI
+405 LMVEHASGTLEKI
-418 AGDLYPEPEE
+418 AGDLYPKPKEN
-428 KISIELDP
+428 ISLELDP
-436 AYVEHL
+436 DYVEHI
-442 LGIKIST
+442 LGIKIPIE
-449 AQITEILT
+449 QITEILT
-457 SLEFKVSG
+457 SLEFKVTG
-465 ENILKIEVPSHRM
+465 KNILKIIVPSHRM
-478 DVNIPADLVEEIVRV
+478 DISIPADLVEEIVRV

-507 LPPQHM
+507 LPPQNV
-513 NQKLDGTERVR
+513 NQKLAGTERVR
-524 DVLVASGMDEIITY
+524 DILVASGMDEIITY

-549 RLEKDIDLTK
+549 RIENDIDLNK
-559 FVPLKNPLSKER
+559 FVPLKNPLSQER
-571 SHLRRSLLPGAL
+571 SHLRRSLLPGAIM
-583 GTARSNLRF
+583 TARNNLRF

-608 QENKLPDEPQ
+608 PKNKLPDEPQ
-618 RLSLLMSGSR
+618 RLSLLMSGHR
-628 ETQSWLEQTEDNTED
+628 DTQSWLKQAEGD
-643 NYDFFDLKGV
+643 YDFFDLKGV
-653 LEQFLG
+653 LEQFLN
-659 ALHLDG
+659 ALHLEG

-677 PGRCAQILVNGNVLG
+677 PGRCAQILVNGKVLG

-700 IRASFE
+700 VRNSFE
-706 LPEQPVCIA
+706 LPEQAVCVA
-715 ELDLDMIIKLA
+715 ELDLDLIIKLA
-726 VENHQMDF
+726 VEDHQMEF

-747 VMDASLPVE
+747 VLDSSLPVE
-756 AVTPLILQSGKPL
+756 SVTPIILQTGKPL
-769 LRRATL
+769 LRKATL
-775 FDVYEGEQVDKGKR
+775 FDVYEGEQVDEGKR

-800 DRTLTDK
+800 DRTLTDD

-814 KIIKRLQHEF
+814 KIIRRLQHEF

>member
-19 PPSALAERLTT
+19 TPDALAERLTT
-30 AGLEVELIEKIGE
+30 AGLEVEVIEKIGE
-43 NWGEYCVVGQVVEI
+43 NWGEFCVVGQI
-57 RKHPNADALNL
+57 RKISKHPNADTLNL
-68 VDVNFGADKPI
+68 VDVEFGADKPI
-79 TLVTGAPNIQEMAE
+79 TLVTGAPNIKEMAE

-98 APKVA
+98 PPKVA
-103 LALTGAMLVDAYH
+103 LALSGALLIDAYH
-116 EDHPLKKL
+116 EDRPLKKL
-124 KPAKIRGIASE
+124 KSAKIRGIASE

-162 GKLLEEY
+162 GKLLNEY

-198 LTGKRLV
+198 LTGKKLD
-205 KSLLPDVANLE
+205 KSVFPEISKLE
-216 VVAQPSFVE
+216 VSAHPPFVE
-225 LEIKDPDIC
+225 LEIRDADIC

-239 LLIRN
+239 LLIQN

-250 PFWMQQRLLRVGMR
+250 PFWIQQRLLRIGMR

-295 SKGQTPKIIVRR
+295 ANGKTPKIIVRR
-307 AVKGETLLTLD
+307 AKKGETLLTLD
-318 DVERKLDDDMLMIT
+318 NVDRELDDEMLMIT
-332 DNSGLIAIAGVMG
+332 DHSGLIAIAGVMG
-345 GSDSEVSDTTTNI
+345 GGDSEVTESTTNI

-391 DPEGTLQAAFRAAQ
+391 DPEGTLPAALRAAE
-405 LMVEHASGTLEPI
+405 LMVEHASGTLEKI
-418 AGDLYPEPEE
+418 AGDLYPKPKEN
-428 KISIELDP
+428 ISLELDP
-436 AYVEHL
+436 DYVEHI
-442 LGIKIST
+442 LGIKIPIE
-449 AQITEILT
+449 QITEILT
-457 SLEFKVSG
+457 SLEFKVTG
-465 ENILKIEVPSHRM
+465 KNILKIIVPSHRM
-478 DVNIPADLVEEIVRV
+478 DISIPADLVEEIVRV

-507 LPPQHM
+507 LPPQNV
-513 NQKLDGTERVR
+513 NQKLAGTERVR
-524 DVLVASGMDEIITY
+524 DILVASGMDEIITY

-549 RLEKDIDLTK
+549 RIENDIDLNK
-559 FVPLKNPLSKER
+559 FVPLKNPLSQER
-571 SHLRRSLLPGAL
+571 SHLRRSLLPGAIM
-583 GTARSNLRF
+583 TARNNLRF

-608 QENKLPDEPQ
+608 PKNKLPDEPQ
-618 RLSLLMSGSR
+618 RLSLLMSGHR
-628 ETQSWLEQTEDNTED
+628 DTQSWLKQAEGD
-643 NYDFFDLKGV
+643 YDFFDLKGV
-653 LEQFLG
+653 LEQFLN
-659 ALHLDG
+659 ALHLEG

-677 PGRCAQILVNGNVLG
+677 PGRCAQILVNGKVLG

-700 IRASFE
+700 VRNSFE
-706 LPEQPVCIA
+706 LPEQAVCVA
-715 ELDLDMIIKLA
+715 ELDLDLIIKLA
-726 VENHQMDF
+726 VEDHQMEF

-747 VMDASLPVE
+747 VLDSSLPVE
-756 AVTPLILQSGKPL
+756 SVTPIILQTGKPL
-769 LRRATL
+769 LRKATL
-775 FDVYEGEQVDKGKR
+775 FDVYEGEQVDEGKR

-800 DRTLTDK
+800 DRTLTDD

-814 KIIKRLQHEF
+814 KIIRRLQHEF

>member
-19 PPSALAERLTT
+19 TPDALAERLTT
-30 AGLEVELIEKIGE
+30 AGLEVEVIEKIGE
-43 NWGEYCVVGQVVEI
+43 NWGEFCVVGQI
-57 RKHPNADALNL
+57 RKISKHPNGDTLNL
-68 VDVNFGADKPI
+68 VDVEFGADKPI
-79 TLVTGAPNIQEMAE
+79 TLVTGAPNIKEMAE

-98 APKVA
+98 PPKVA
-103 LALTGAMLVDAYH
+103 LALSGALLIDAYH
-116 EDHPLKKL
+116 EDRPLKKL
-124 KPAKIRGIASE
+124 KSAKIRGIASE

-162 GKLLEEY
+162 GKLLNEY

-183 SHLLSM
+183 GHLLSM

-198 LTGKRLV
+198 LTGKKLD
-205 KSLLPDVANLE
+205 KSVFPEISKLE
-216 VVAQPSFVE
+216 VSAHPPFVE
-225 LEIKDPDIC
+225 LEIRDADIC

-239 LLIRN
+239 LLIQN

-250 PFWMQQRLLRVGMR
+250 PFWIQQRLLRIGMR

-295 SKGQTPKIIVRR
+295 ANGKTPKIIVRR
-307 AVKGETLLTLD
+307 AKKGETLLTLD
-318 DVERKLDDDMLMIT
+318 NVDRELDDEMLMIT
-332 DNSGLIAIAGVMG
+332 DHSGLIAIAGVMG
-345 GSDSEVSDTTTNI
+345 GGDSEVTESTTNI

-391 DPEGTLQAAFRAAQ
+391 DPEGTLPAALRAAQ
-405 LMVEHASGTLEPI
+405 LMVEHASGTLEKI
-418 AGDLYPEPEE
+418 AGDLYPKPKEN
-428 KISIELDP
+428 ISLELDP
-436 AYVEHL
+436 DYVEHI
-442 LGIKIST
+442 LGIKIPIE
-449 AQITEILT
+449 QITEILT
-457 SLEFKVSG
+457 SLEFKVTG
-465 ENILKIEVPSHRM
+465 KNILKIIVPSHRM
-478 DVNIPADLVEEIVRV
+478 DISIPADLVEEIVRV

-507 LPPQHM
+507 LPPQNV
-513 NQKLDGTERVR
+513 NQKLAGTERVR
-524 DVLVASGMDEIITY
+524 DILVASGMDEIITY

-549 RLEKDIDLTK
+549 RIENDIDLNK
-559 FVPLKNPLSKER
+559 FVPLKNPLSQER
-571 SHLRRSLLPGAL
+571 SHLRRSLLPGAIM
-583 GTARSNLRF
+583 TARNNLRF

-608 QENKLPDEPQ
+608 PKNKLPDEPQ
-618 RLSLLMSGSR
+618 RLSLLMSGHR
-628 ETQSWLEQTEDNTED
+628 DTQSWLKQAEGD
-643 NYDFFDLKGV
+643 YDFFDLKGV
-653 LEQFLG
+653 LEQFLN
-659 ALHLDG
+659 ALHLEG

-677 PGRCAQILVNGNVLG
+677 PGRCAQILVNGKVLG

-700 IRASFE
+700 VRNSFE
-706 LPEQPVCIA
+706 LPEQAVCVA
-715 ELDLDMIIKLA
+715 ELDLDLIIKLA
-726 VENHQMDF
+726 VEDHQMEF

-747 VMDASLPVE
+747 VLDSSLPVE
-756 AVTPLILQSGKPL
+756 SVTPLILQTGKPL
-769 LRRATL
+769 LRKATL
-775 FDVYEGEQVDKGKR
+775 FDVYEGEQVDEGKR

-800 DRTLTDK
+800 DRTLTDD

>member
-19 PPSALAERLTT
+19 TPDALAERLTT
-30 AGLEVELIEKIGE
+30 AGLEVEVIEKIGE
-43 NWGEYCVVGQVVEI
+43 NWGEYCVVGQI
-57 RKHPNADALNL
+57 SKISKHPNADTLNL
-68 VDVNFGADKPI
+68 VDVEFGADKPI
-79 TLVTGAPNIQEMAE
+79 TLVTGAPNIKEMAE

-98 APKVA
+98 PPKVA
-103 LALTGAMLVDAYH
+103 LALSGALLIDAYH
-116 EDHPLKKL
+116 EDRPLKKL
-124 KPAKIRGIASE
+124 KSAKIRGIASE

-162 GKLLEEY
+162 GKLLNEY

-198 LTGKRLV
+198 LTGKKLD
-205 KSLLPDVANLE
+205 KSVFPEISKLE
-216 VVAQPSFVE
+216 VSAHPPFVE
-225 LEIKDPDIC
+225 LEIRDADIC

-239 LLIRN
+239 LLIQN

-250 PFWMQQRLLRVGMR
+250 PFWIQQRLLRIGMR

-295 SKGQTPKIIVRR
+295 ANGKTPKIIVRR
-307 AVKGETLLTLD
+307 AKKGETLLTLD
-318 DVERKLDDDMLMIT
+318 NVDRELDDEMLMIT
-332 DNSGLIAIAGVMG
+332 DHSGLIAIAGVMG
-345 GSDSEVSDTTTNI
+345 GGDSEVTESTTNI

-391 DPEGTLQAAFRAAQ
+391 DPEGTLPAALRAAE
-405 LMVEHASGTLEPI
+405 LMVEHASGTLEKI
-418 AGDLYPEPEE
+418 AGDLYPKPKEN
-428 KISIELDP
+428 ISLELDP
-436 AYVEHL
+436 DYVEHI
-442 LGIKIST
+442 LGIKIPIE
-449 AQITEILT
+449 QITEILT
-457 SLEFKVSG
+457 SLEFKVTG
-465 ENILKIEVPSHRM
+465 KNILKIIVPSHRM
-478 DVNIPADLVEEIVRV
+478 DISIPADLVEEIVRV

-507 LPPQHM
+507 LPPQNV
-513 NQKLDGTERVR
+513 NQKLAGTERVR
-524 DVLVASGMDEIITY
+524 DILVASGMDEIITY

-549 RLEKDIDLTK
+549 RIENDIDLNK
-559 FVPLKNPLSKER
+559 FVPLKNPLSQER
-571 SHLRRSLLPGAL
+571 SHLRRSLLPGAIM
-583 GTARSNLRF
+583 TARNNLRF

-608 QENKLPDEPQ
+608 PKNKLPDEPQ
-618 RLSLLMSGSR
+618 RLSLLMSGHR
-628 ETQSWLEQTEDNTED
+628 DTQSWLKQAEGD
-643 NYDFFDLKGV
+643 YDFFDLKGV
-653 LEQFLG
+653 LEQFLN
-659 ALHLDG
+659 ALHLEG

-677 PGRCAQILVNGNVLG
+677 PGRCAQILVNGKVLG

-700 IRASFE
+700 VRNSFE
-706 LPEQPVCIA
+706 LPEQAVCVA
-715 ELDLDMIIKLA
+715 ELDLDLIIKLA
-726 VENHQMDF
+726 VEDHQMEF

-747 VMDASLPVE
+747 VLDSSLPVE
-756 AVTPLILQSGKPL
+756 SVTPIILQTGKPL
-769 LRRATL
+769 LRKATL
-775 FDVYEGEQVDKGKR
+775 FDVYEGEQVDEGKR

-800 DRTLTDK
+800 DRTLTDD
-807 EVGKVRN
+807 EIGKVRN

>member
-19 PPSALAERLTT
+19 TPDALAERLTT
-30 AGLEVELIEKIGE
+30 AGLEVEVIEKIGE
-43 NWGEYCVVGQVVEI
+43 NWGEFCVVGQI
-57 RKHPNADALNL
+57 RKISKHPNGDTLNL
-68 VDVNFGADKPI
+68 VDVEFGADKPI
-79 TLVTGAPNIQEMAE
+79 TLVTGAPNIKEMAE

-98 APKVA
+98 PPKVA
-103 LALTGAMLVDAYH
+103 LALSGALLIDAYH
-116 EDHPLKKL
+116 EDRPLKKL
-124 KPAKIRGIASE
+124 KSAKIRGISSE

-162 GKLLEEY
+162 GKLLKDY

-183 SHLLSM
+183 GHLLSM

-198 LTGKRLV
+198 LTGKKLD
-205 KSLLPDVANLE
+205 KSVFPEISKLE
-216 VVAQPSFVE
+216 VSAHPPFVE
-225 LEIKDPDIC
+225 LEIRDADIC

-250 PFWMQQRLLRVGMR
+250 PFWIKQRLLRIGMR

-295 SKGQTPKIIVRR
+295 ANGKTPKIIVRR
-307 AVKGETLLTLD
+307 AKKGETLLTLD
-318 DVERKLDDDMLMIT
+318 NVDRELDDEMLMIT
-332 DNSGLIAIAGVMG
+332 DHSGLIAIAGVMG
-345 GSDSEVSDTTTNI
+345 GGDSEVTESTTNI

-391 DPEGTLQAAFRAAQ
+391 DPEGTLPAALRAAE
-405 LMVEHASGTLEPI
+405 LMVEHASGTLEKI
-418 AGDLYPEPEE
+418 AGDLYPKPKEN
-428 KISIELDP
+428 ISLELDP
-436 AYVEHL
+436 DYVEHI
-442 LGIKIST
+442 LGIKIPIE
-449 AQITEILT
+449 QITEILT
-457 SLEFKVSG
+457 SLEFKVTG
-465 ENILKIEVPSHRM
+465 KNILKIIVPSHRM
-478 DVNIPADLVEEIVRV
+478 DISIPADLVEEIVRV

-507 LPPQHM
+507 LPPQNV
-513 NQKLDGTERVR
+513 NQKLAGTERVR
-524 DVLVASGMDEIITY
+524 DILVASGMDEIITY
-538 SMMNPMDEARL
+538 SMMNPMDEERL
-549 RLEKDIDLTK
+549 RIENDVDLNK
-559 FVPLKNPLSKER
+559 FVPLKNPLSQER
-571 SHLRRSLLPGAL
+571 SHLRRSLLPGAIM
-583 GTARSNLRF
+583 TARNNLRF

-608 QENKLPDEPQ
+608 PKNKLPDEPQ
-618 RLSLLMSGSR
+618 RLSLLMSGHR
-628 ETQSWLEQTEDNTED
+628 DTQSWLKQAEGD
-643 NYDFFDLKGV
+643 YDFFDLKGV
-653 LEQFLG
+653 LEQFLN
-659 ALHLDG
+659 ALHLEG

-677 PGRCAQILVNGNVLG
+677 PGRCAQILVNGKVLG

-700 IRASFE
+700 VRNSFE
-706 LPEQPVCIA
+706 LPEQAVCVA
-715 ELDLDMIIKLA
+715 ELDLDLIIKLA
-726 VENHQMDF
+726 VEDHQMEF

-747 VMDASLPVE
+747 VLDSSLPVE
-756 AVTPLILQSGKPL
+756 SVTPIILQTGKPL
-769 LRRATL
+769 LRKATL
-775 FDVYEGEQVDKGKR
+775 FDVYEGEQVDEGKR

-800 DRTLTDK
+800 DRTLTDD

-814 KIIKRLQHEF
+814 KIIRRLQHEF

>member
-19 PPSALAERLTT
+19 TPDALAERLTT
-30 AGLEVELIEKIGE
+30 AGLEVEVIEKIGE
-43 NWGEYCVVGQVVEI
+43 NWGEYCVVGQI
-57 RKHPNADALNL
+57 SKISKHPNADTLNL
-68 VDVNFGADKPI
+68 VDVEFGADKPI
-79 TLVTGAPNIQEMAE
+79 TLVTGAPNIKEMAE

-98 APKVA
+98 PPKVA
-103 LALTGAMLVDAYH
+103 LALSGALLIDAYH
-116 EDHPLKKL
+116 EDRPLKKL
-124 KPAKIRGIASE
+124 KSAKIRGIASE

-162 GKLLEEY
+162 GKLLNEY

-198 LTGKRLV
+198 LTGKKLD
-205 KSLLPDVANLE
+205 KSVFPEISKLE
-216 VVAQPSFVE
+216 VSAHPPFVE
-225 LEIKDPDIC
+225 LEIRDADIC

-239 LLIRN
+239 LLIQN

-250 PFWMQQRLLRVGMR
+250 PFWIQQRLLRIGMR

-295 SKGQTPKIIVRR
+295 ANGKTPKIIVRR
-307 AVKGETLLTLD
+307 AKKGETLLTLD
-318 DVERKLDDDMLMIT
+318 NVDRELDDEMLMIT
-332 DNSGLIAIAGVMG
+332 DHSGLIAIAGVMG
-345 GSDSEVSDTTTNI
+345 GGDSEVTESTTNI

-391 DPEGTLQAAFRAAQ
+391 DPEGTLPAALRAAQ
-405 LMVEHASGTLEPI
+405 LMVEHASGTLEKI
-418 AGDLYPEPEE
+418 AGDLYPKPKEN
-428 KISIELDP
+428 ISLELDP
-436 AYVEHL
+436 DYVEHI
-442 LGIKIST
+442 LGIKIPIE
-449 AQITEILT
+449 QITEILT
-457 SLEFKVSG
+457 SLEFKVTG
-465 ENILKIEVPSHRM
+465 KNILKIIVPSHRM
-478 DVNIPADLVEEIVRV
+478 DISIPADLVEEIVRV

-507 LPPQHM
+507 LPPQNV
-513 NQKLDGTERVR
+513 NQKLAGTERVR
-524 DVLVASGMDEIITY
+524 DILVASGMDEIITY

-549 RLEKDIDLTK
+549 RIENDIDLNK
-559 FVPLKNPLSKER
+559 FVPLKNPLSQER
-571 SHLRRSLLPGAL
+571 SHLRRSLLPGAIM
-583 GTARSNLRF
+583 TARNNLRF

-608 QENKLPDEPQ
+608 PKNKLPDEPQ
-618 RLSLLMSGSR
+618 RLSLLMSGHR
-628 ETQSWLEQTEDNTED
+628 DTQSWLKQAEGD
-643 NYDFFDLKGV
+643 YDFFDLKGV
-653 LEQFLG
+653 LEQFLN
-659 ALHLDG
+659 ALHLEG

-677 PGRCAQILVNGNVLG
+677 PGRCAQILVNGKVLG

-700 IRASFE
+700 VRNSFE
-706 LPEQPVCIA
+706 LPEQAVCVA
-715 ELDLDMIIKLA
+715 ELDLDLIIKLA
-726 VENHQMDF
+726 VEDHQMEF

-747 VMDASLPVE
+747 VLDSSLPVE
-756 AVTPLILQSGKPL
+756 SVTPIILQTGKPL
-769 LRRATL
+769 LRKATL
-775 FDVYEGEQVDKGKR
+775 FDVYEGEQVDEGKR

-800 DRTLTDK
+800 DRTLTDD

-814 KIIKRLQHEF
+814 KIIRRLQHEF

>member
-19 PPSALAERLTT
+19 TPDALAERLTT
-30 AGLEVELIEKIGE
+30 AGLEVEVIEKIGE
-43 NWGEYCVVGQVVEI
+43 NWGEFCVVGQI
-57 RKHPNADALNL
+57 RKISKHPNADTLNL
-68 VDVNFGADKPI
+68 VDVEFGADKPI
-79 TLVTGAPNIQEMAE
+79 TLVTGAPNIKEMAK

-98 APKVA
+98 PPKVA
-103 LALTGAMLVDAYH
+103 LALSGALLIDAYH
-116 EDHPLKKL
+116 EDRPLKKL
-124 KPAKIRGIASE
+124 KSAKIRGISSE

-162 GKLLEEY
+162 GKLLNEY

-198 LTGKRLV
+198 LTGKKLD
-205 KSLLPDVANLE
+205 KSVFPEISKLE
-216 VVAQPSFVE
+216 VSAHPPFVE
-225 LEIKDPDIC
+225 LEIRDADIC

-239 LLIRN
+239 LLIQN

-250 PFWMQQRLLRVGMR
+250 PFWIQQRLLRIGMR

-295 SKGQTPKIIVRR
+295 ANGKTPKIIVRR
-307 AVKGETLLTLD
+307 AKKGETLLTLD
-318 DVERKLDDDMLMIT
+318 NVERELDDEMLMIT
-332 DNSGLIAIAGVMG
+332 DHSGLIAIAGVMG
-345 GSDSEVSDTTTNI
+345 GGDSEVTEYTTNI

-391 DPEGTLQAAFRAAQ
+391 DPEGTLPAALRAAE
-405 LMVEHASGTLEPI
+405 LMVEHASGTLEKI
-418 AGDLYPEPEE
+418 AGDLYPKPKEN
-428 KISIELDP
+428 ISLELDP
-436 AYVEHL
+436 DYVEHI
-442 LGIKIST
+442 LGIKIPIE
-449 AQITEILT
+449 QITEILT
-457 SLEFKVSG
+457 SLEFKVTG
-465 ENILKIEVPSHRM
+465 KNILKIIVPSHRM
-478 DVNIPADLVEEIVRV
+478 DISIPADLVEEIVRV

-507 LPPQHM
+507 LPPQNV
-513 NQKLDGTERVR
+513 NQKLAGTERVR
-524 DVLVASGMDEIITY
+524 DILVASGMDEIITY

-549 RLEKDIDLTK
+549 RIENDIDLNK
-559 FVPLKNPLSKER
+559 FVPLKNPLSQER
-571 SHLRRSLLPGAL
+571 SHLRRSLLPGAIM
-583 GTARSNLRF
+583 TARNNLRF

-608 QENKLPDEPQ
+608 PKNKLPDEPQ
-618 RLSLLMSGSR
+618 RLSLLMSGHR
-628 ETQSWLEQTEDNTED
+628 DTQSWLKQAEGD
-643 NYDFFDLKGV
+643 YDFFDLKGV
-653 LEQFLG
+653 LEQFLN
-659 ALHLDG
+659 ALHLEG

-677 PGRCAQILVNGNVLG
+677 PGRCAQILVNGKVLG

-700 IRASFE
+700 VRNSFE
-706 LPEQPVCIA
+706 LPEQAVCVA
-715 ELDLDMIIKLA
+715 ELDLDLIIKLA
-726 VENHQMDF
+726 VEDHQMEF

-747 VMDASLPVE
+747 VLDSSLPVE
-756 AVTPLILQSGKPL
+756 SVTPIILQTGKPL
-769 LRRATL
+769 LRKATL
-775 FDVYEGEQVDKGKR
+775 FDVYEGEQVDEGKR

-800 DRTLTDK
+800 DRTLTDD

-814 KIIKRLQHEF
+814 KIIRRLQHEF